1 MADESIKID
10 IDVNAAGA
18 DKAAQSIGALEK
30 QIGSLQS
37 AVATLKSPSGRGGTI
52 LDSLQL
58 DSSKVKN
65 LKDSATALKS
75 VADALGSL
83 NKAAGDASKADLS
96 AGVDKAVSAYRQFIR
111 ETRTMNSLSKDHIAK
126 LKDTASAMRE
136 VASASNAMAEAENK
150 AKKAQAQL
158 NQSQA
163 RKTEA
168 QAEKLRAQ
176 ASVKREDNAI
186 PLQQQKGR
194 DERNLVRAKGNEAA
208 RLAEIQSASR
218 LAEVEARMAAST
230 VAAEAKREAAVAS
243 ASARIGAAREAEAAR
258 TERARIREEELTKRT
273 AIRSDASN
281 ARANAR
287 MSEHAIENARYAA
300 RDMAVYYGAITAG
313 IGRVVSS
320 AAQAGI
326 AQERAFA
333 DVERT
338 AQGTTQSLNELRK
351 SYTELSTTTTT
362 SFADLSKIGTLGAQM
377 NIPANKLKDF
387 TKAVA
392 EFSTVTG
399 MEVESASTAFGRFG
413 EMMGKLQESAPGKGD
428 GYAVLA
434 NQIADLGAKSVA
446 TEPEIANM
454 AVSIAAQGKSAGFT
468 QNEILA
474 LSSTLS
480 SLAIPKEWA
489 RGSLQRIFNSINA
502 AAADGGEK
510 MHTYA
515 QAVGVT
521 DAEFQKLWRDDP
533 NKVFQGI
540 LQNLAG
546 IGDKV
551 EKAQAIKDLGFKNV
565 RDVEL
570 LSRMS
575 NSVGLYVEQLKEA
588 EAASKGTTF
597 IDESMG
603 IIMDTMAA
611 KVEAFQHALQNAGAA
626 MNSSFMVPFK
636 LLISAATGIVNA
648 FAKLPAPIQA
658 FVGALAA
665 VATVRVGLLATKA
678 AAVSMS
684 ATYLQMGNRMRQ
696 ATGDASLTWG
706 TVWKA
711 VKQAQSATVAYDST
725 LAANVGTAN
734 AAAAAN
740 QRLAAADNAV
750 AAAAGKATAAK
761 AAQNTAQI
769 ASAGA
774 SAAAAGAQ
782 VAAGAGQAVGAL
794 SKLSSVGSGLLSM
807 FGGPWGLAISG
818 ILTAV
823 SVGAT
828 YLGDAFQDASSKADE
843 FKNAVG
849 GSSAILNALAQ
860 DTKEVGNGTQ
870 SGFVELNATI
880 EQNGEVL
887 TANGQ
892 ALGYYV
898 DKSGQV
904 VQATH
909 EQAEAMGYST
919 LKIGEHTQALI
930 MDAVQGSDAFKGMS
944 KETKQALVDMGFSYQ
959 KYIKLAS
966 TSEAQGGGQKA
977 ADAYVNG
984 YIDQIK
990 ARKAD
995 AVNAVN
1001 STIVDTGTMN
1011 GTTGAN
1017 AANAQKRADAA
1028 QPYNQQIEALEG
1040 LKSKTEGV
1048 GGAMRDALNDAI
1060 LFGQG
1065 VEETGEQTEEAGL
1078 KIGDAKGE
1086 FHSMAEA
1093 IRSVLDE
1100 MFSSTDAAAALDSS
1114 LQQVYES
1121 MQEHGTSMDPNSP
1134 DGQANIAAISDYFEK
1149 MGNAAAAGI
1158 EEMGYTGEEAYQYA
1172 QNSIQDTI
1180 DFLAAQGFDMS
1191 QFEQQRD
1198 TMAAIIAQPYQ
1209 SGEVDHSATDASL
1222 GQMVDNAAQAV
1233 SQAQGFLGKV
1243 QAIWNS
1249 IQSYMGAIGGAKS
1262 KTGKGSYTP
1271 GQKSKIRMPTFANR
1285 NNAASAFSGNNFK
1298 AKPSRSGGGGGGGRS
1313 PRSGGG
1319 GGAGRAKKE
1328 TKTAAELFED
1338 FLSRLKSA
1346 LDKALSTWWRSTT
1359 AQDNYRKGLN
1369 SLKKDVEGTTK
1380 KVADLR
1386 KENEKLASDMRKNQQ
1401 ELHDAEF
1408 FHAVAVKYGDT
1419 ERAQS
1424 TQVDIDEAKQ
1434 KISEGQSKIAD
1445 NDKEI
1450 ATLQAGQFALKG
1462 YTEAAIA
1469 NREALRS
1476 LQSQM
1481 IGLIEAYAAAGHST
1495 QEIEAYTQSLKQQF
1509 IDQVTQLGFNQG
1521 EVTELA
1527 GAFDSLTSTIGQVP
1541 REVKEHVTDNGTVGS
1556 TQDAI
1561 DSLHSNGVTVPVQ
1574 PSQREINVRIRYQI
1588 DEASYAAALNAAR
1601 MNPLGSQNRTVRTR
1615 SGRNIGTIY
1624 TGGLL
1629 SSANYLPG
1637 FAGGGLLPGR
1647 PPANPKADNLMAT
1660 DGKGMF
1666 RVRSGEYVISQPA
1679 VDFYGKGFMNA
1690 LNTMQVPVS
1699 AGGVYAMGGGDGLVT
1714 INPAQFN
1721 QLVKAVST
1729 AVILDGRAISQSID
1743 NGNMRTGNRGV
1754 Y

>member
-10 IDVNAAGA
+10 IDVNASGA

-37 AVATLKSPSGRGGTI
+37 AVATLKSPSGRGGTV

-65 LKDSATALKS
+65 LKESATALRS
-75 VADALGSL
+75 VADALGAL
-83 NKAAGDASKADLS
+83 NKAAGDVSKADLS

-111 ETRTMNSLSKDHIAK
+111 ETRTMNALSKDHIAK

-150 AKKAQAQL
+150 AKKAQAAL

-176 ASVKREDNAI
+176 AAVKHEDNAL
-186 PLQQQKGR
+186 PLQKQKGR
-194 DERNLVRAKGNEAA
+194 DERSLVKAKGAEAT
-208 RLAEIQSASR
+208 RLAEIQA
-218 LAEVEARMAAST
+218 LTALEQAEIKAAATTAAAESKRAAAVEA
-230 VAAEAKREAAVAS
+230 AS
-243 ASARIGAAREAEAAR
+243 AKIVANRESEAAR
-258 TERARIREEELTKRT
+258 TEREKIKTQGAFDRQLVRTSASSARN
-273 AIRSDASN
+273 D
-281 ARANAR
+281 ARA
-287 MSEHAIENARYAA
+287 SERAIENARYAA

-313 IGRVVSS
+313 LGRVVSS
-320 AAQAGI
+320 ATQAGI

-333 DVERT
+333 DVQRT
-338 AQGTTQSLNELRK
+338 AQGTTADLDNLKRA
-351 SYTELSTTTTT
+351 YTELSTKTTT

-377 NIPANKLKDF
+377 NIPTKDLEDF

-392 EFSTVTG
+392 QFSTVTG
-399 MEVESASTAFGRFG
+399 MEVEAATTAFGRFG
-413 EMMGKLQESAPGKGD
+413 QMMGGLQESAKGAGD

-434 NQIADLGAKSVA
+434 NQVADLGAKSVA

-454 AVSIAAQGKSAGFT
+454 MVSIAAQGKSAGLT
-468 QNEILA
+468 QNQILA

-489 RGSLQRIFNSINA
+489 RGSLQRIFNSINSA
-502 AAADGGEK
+502 AAEGSDS

-515 QAVGVT
+515 RAIGAT
-521 DAEFQKLWRDDP
+521 DEEFQKLWRDDP

-540 LQNLAG
+540 LQHLAG
-546 IGDKV
+546 INDKV
-551 EKAQAIKDLGFKNV
+551 DKAQAIKDLGFKNV

-575 NSVGLYVEQLKEA
+575 NSLGLYVEQLKEA
-588 EAASKGTTF
+588 DKAAKGTTF
-597 IDESMG
+597 IDESMD
-603 IIMDTMAA
+603 IIMGTMAA

-626 MNSSFMVPFK
+626 INSSFMVPFK
-636 LLISAATGIVNA
+636 GLISLATGIINA
-648 FAKLPAPIQA
+648 FAQLPRPIQA

-665 VATVRVGLLATKA
+665 VGTVRVGLLAVKA

-684 ATYLQMGNRMRQ
+684 ATFLQMQTRMVQ
-696 ATGDASLTWG
+696 ATGQSKVSWNI
-706 TVWKA
+706 VWQA
-711 VKQAQSATVAYDST
+711 VKQAQTGVVAYDAS

-750 AAAAGKATAAK
+750 AAAAGKAAVAK
-761 AAQNTAQI
+761 GAQNAAQM

-794 SKLSSVGSGLLSM
+794 SKLSAVGSGLMSM
-807 FGGPWGLAISG
+807 FGGPWGIAISAG
-818 ILTAV
+818 LAAV
-823 SVGAT
+823 SVAAT
-828 YLGDAFQDASSKADE
+828 YLSDSFSEASAKADE

-849 GSSAILNALAQ
+849 GTSAIMNALVQ
-860 DTKEVGNGTQ
+860 DTKEVGDGTQ

-930 MDAVQGSDAFKGMS
+930 MDAIQGSEAFKGMS
-944 KETKQALVDMGFSYQ
+944 KETKQALVDMGFSYA
-959 KYIKLAS
+959 KYIKLAT
-966 TSEAQGGGQKA
+966 TSEAQGGGK
-977 ADAYVNG
+977 D
-984 YIDQIK
+984 
-990 ARKAD
+990 
-995 AVNAVN
+995 
-1001 STIVDTGTMN
+1001 
-1011 GTTGAN
+1011 
-1017 AANAQKRADAA
+1017 AANAYVDGYIQQLEARKGEITSKINHSSTSPSQA
-1028 QPYNQQIEALEG
+1028 QARNIVETKPINDQINALNE
-1040 LKSKTEGV
+1040 LKGQTDGV
-1048 GGAMRDALNDAI
+1048 GGAMRDALNNAI

-1065 VEETGEQTEEAGL
+1065 VEETGEQTEEAGF

-1086 FHSMAEA
+1086 FKDMAEV
-1093 IRSVLDE
+1093 IHSVLEE
-1100 MFSSTDAAAALDSS
+1100 MFSSTDAAAALDSAM
-1114 LQQVYES
+1114 QQVYES
-1121 MQEHGTSMDPNSP
+1121 MQQNGTSMDPNSP
-1134 DGQANIAAISDYFEK
+1134 AGQANIAAISEYFEK
-1149 MGNAAAAGI
+1149 MSNAAAAGI
-1158 EEMGYTGEEAYQYA
+1158 EEMGLTGEEAYQYA
-1172 QNSIQDTI
+1172 QQSIQDTI
-1180 DFLAAQGFDMS
+1180 DFLSAQGFDMS
-1191 QFEQQRD
+1191 AFEQQRD

-1209 SGEVDHSATDASL
+1209 SGEVDHSKTDASL
-1222 GQMVDNAAQAV
+1222 NQMVNNAVNAV
-1233 SQAQGFLGKV
+1233 GQAQGALGQV
-1243 QAIWNS
+1243 SAIF
-1249 IQSYMGAIGGAKS
+1249 GAIQRYQALIGGTRS
-1262 KTGKGSYTP
+1262 KTGKGSF
-1271 GQKSKIRMPTFANR
+1271 GVGRSSGIRMPTFGAR
-1285 NNAASAFSGNNFK
+1285 NGGRSAFSGNNFR
-1298 AKPSRSGGGGGGGRS
+1298 AKPQRSSGGGGGGHS
-1313 PRSGGG
+1313 PRSGGSG
-1319 GGAGRAKKE
+1319 GRGGASHARKE
-1328 TKTAAELFED
+1328 TKTAAEIFED

-1346 LDKALSTWWRSTT
+1346 LDKALTSWWRSTT

-1369 SLKKDVEGTTK
+1369 SLKKDVENTTK
-1380 KVADLR
+1380 KVKDLR
-1386 KENEKLASDMRKNQQ
+1386 KENDKLASDMRKAQQ
-1401 ELHDAEF
+1401 DLHDAEF
-1408 FHAVAVKYGDT
+1408 FRAVALKYGDE

-1424 TQVDIDEAKQ
+1424 LQVDIDDAKEKINEGQ
-1434 KISEGQSKIAD
+1434 NKISE
-1445 NDKEI
+1445 NNNEI
-1450 ATLQAGQFALKG
+1450 ATLQAGQYALKG

-1527 GAFDSLTSTIGQVP
+1527 GAFDSLTGTIGQVP

-1556 TQDAI
+1556 TQSAI
-1561 DSLHSNGVTVPVQ
+1561 DSLHADPVTVPVQ
-1574 PSQREINVRIRYQI
+1574 PSQSVITVRIKPTWIGATHPNTPGPWADGYI
-1588 DEASYAAALNAAR
+1588 PSWS
-1601 MNPLGSQNRTVRTR
+1601 G
-1615 SGRNIGTIY
+1615 SGRGSRFM
-1624 TGGLL
+1624 GGPI
-1629 SSANYLPG
+1629 PG
-1637 FAGGGLLPGR
+1637 YAGGGLLPGR
-1647 PPANPKADNLMAT
+1647 PPANPSTDNLLAT
-1660 DGKGMF
+1660 NGQGLFKL
-1666 RVRSGEYVISQPA
+1666 RSGEYVISQPA

-1690 LNTMQVPVS
+1690 LNTMQVPVAS
-1699 AGGVYAMGGGDGLVT
+1699 GGGYSGGIGDGLVT

-1729 AVILDGRAISQSID
+1729 AVMLDGRAISRNID
-1743 NGNMRTGNRGV
+1743 NGNTRSGNRGV

>member
-1 MADESIKID
+1 MADESIKIG

-111 ETRTMNSLSKDHIAK
+111 ETRTMNNLSKDHIAK
-126 LKDTASAMRE
+126 LRDTASAMRE

-176 ASVKREDNAI
+176 ASVKREDNAL
-186 PLQQQKGR
+186 PLQKQKGM
-194 DERNLVRAKGNEAA
+194 DERSLVRAKGAEAT
-208 RLAEIQSASR
+208 RLAEIQALTALEQAEIRAAATTASAES
-218 LAEVEARMAAST
+218 
-230 VAAEAKREAAVAS
+230 KREAAVAS

-273 AIRSDASN
+273 AIRSDASTARNN
-281 ARANAR
+281 ARV
-287 MSEHAIENARYAA
+287 SEKAIENVRYAA

-338 AQGTTQSLNELRK
+338 AQGTTQSLNELKK
-351 SYTELSTTTTT
+351 SYTDLSTTTTT

-377 NIPANKLKDF
+377 NIPTNKLNDF

-489 RGSLQRIFNSINA
+489 RGSLQRIFNSINS

-546 IGDKV
+546 ISDKV

-588 EAASKGTTF
+588 ERASKGTTF

-636 LLISAATGIVNA
+636 LIISVATGVVNA

-665 VATVRVGLLATKA
+665 VATVRVGLMAAKA

-684 ATYLQMGNRMRQ
+684 ATYLQMQNRMLQ
-696 ATGDASLTWG
+696 ATGAQKASWSV
-706 TVWKA
+706 VWQA
-711 VKQAQSATVAYDST
+711 IRQAQTATVQYDSS

-740 QRLAAADNAV
+740 QRLAAADNMV
-750 AAAAGKATAAK
+750 AAAAGKAAAAK
-761 AAQNTAQI
+761 AAQNTAQM

-782 VAAGAGQAVGAL
+782 VAASAGQAVGAL

-807 FGGPWGLAISG
+807 FGGPWGIGISLALS
-818 ILTAV
+818 AV

-828 YLGDAFQDASSKADE
+828 YLADSFQNASAKADE

-860 DTKEVGNGTQ
+860 DTKEVGDGTQ

-904 VQATH
+904 VQTTH

-930 MDAVQGSDAFKGMS
+930 MDAVQSSDAFKDMS

-966 TSEAQGGGQKA
+966 TSEAQGGGQAA

-1001 STIVDTGTMN
+1001 STIVDTGTLN
-1011 GTTGAN
+1011 GTGGGN
-1017 AANAQKRADAA
+1017 AAANQKRADAA

-1040 LKSKTEGV
+1040 LKSNTEGV

-1060 LFGQG
+1060 LFSQG
-1065 VEETGEQTEEAGL
+1065 VEETGDAAEDAGL

-1158 EEMGYTGEEAYQYA
+1158 EEMGLTGEEAYQYA
-1172 QNSIQDTI
+1172 QQSIQDTI
-1180 DFLAAQGFDMS
+1180 DYLSAQGFDMS

-1222 GQMVDNAAQAV
+1222 NDMVNNAAQAV

-1262 KTGKGSYTP
+1262 KTGKGSYTA
-1271 GQKSKIRMPTFANR
+1271 GQKSKIRMPTFAAR
-1285 NNAASAFSGNNFK
+1285 NNGASAFSGNNFR
-1298 AKPSRSGGGGGGGRS
+1298 AKPSRSGGGGGGRS

-1319 GGAGRAKKE
+1319 GGGGGSHARKE
-1328 TKTAAELFED
+1328 TKTAAEIFED

-1380 KVADLR
+1380 KITDLR
-1386 KENEKLASDMRKNQQ
+1386 KENERLASDMRKNQQ

-1434 KISEGQSKIAD
+1434 KINEGQTKIAD

-1481 IGLIEAYAAAGHST
+1481 IGLIETYAAAGHST

-1527 GAFDSLTSTIGQVP
+1527 GAFDSLTRTIGTVP
-1541 REVKEHVTDNGTVGS
+1541 RDVNENVTDNGTVGS
-1556 TQDAI
+1556 TQSAI
-1561 DSLHSNGVTVPVQ
+1561 DSLHADPVTVPVQ
-1574 PSQREINVRIRYQI
+1574 PSQSEISVRVRYEI
-1588 DEASYAAALNAAR
+1588 DEASYAAAKAR
-1601 MNPLGSQNRTVRTR
+1601 AFYNPGGGGTVRSKT
-1615 SGRNIGTIY
+1615 GRNLGTLY

-1629 SSANYLPG
+1629 SKANYLPG

-1660 DGKGMF
+1660 DGHGMF

-1699 AGGVYAMGGGDGLVT
+1699 AGGVYQMGGGDGLVT

-1729 AVILDGRAISQSID
+1729 AVMLDGRSISQSID

>member
-18 DKAAQSIGALEK
+18 DKAAQSISALEK
-30 QIGSLQS
+30 QIGSLQG
-37 AVATLKSPSGRGGTI
+37 AVAALKAPSARGGSV

-58 DSSKVKN
+58 DSTKVKN
-65 LKDSATALKS
+65 LKETSSALKS

-136 VASASNAMAEAENK
+136 VASASNAMAEAESK
-150 AKKAQAQL
+150 AKKAQAAL

-176 ASVKREDNAI
+176 ASVKHEDNAI
-186 PLQQQKGR
+186 PLQRQKGR
-194 DERNLVRAKGNEAA
+194 DERSLVKTKGDEAA
-208 RLAEIQSASR
+208 RLAEIQ
-218 LAEVEARMAAST
+218 AASQLQQAELKLAGTT
-230 VAAEAKREAAVAS
+230 VTAEAKREAAAVAAS
-243 ASARIGAAREAEAAR
+243 AKITAAREAEAAR
-258 TERARIREEELTKRT
+258 TQRAMIKEQGSGERQMMRI
-273 AIRSDASN
+273 SASQAN
-281 ARANAR
+281 AQLRAN
-287 MSEHAIENARYAA
+287 EQAIEQVRYAA
-300 RDMAVYYGAITAG
+300 RDTAVYYGAITAG
-313 IGRVVSS
+313 LGTLVSS

-333 DVERT
+333 DVKRT
-338 AQGTTQSLNELRK
+338 AQGTTQDLAELRK
-351 SYTELSTTTTT
+351 AYTDLSTQKVVTP
-362 SFADLSKIGTLGAQM
+362 FADLAKIGTLGAQM
-377 NIPANKLKDF
+377 NIPTKDLKDF
-387 TKAVA
+387 TTAVA
-392 EFSTVTG
+392 EFSTVTE
-399 MEVESASTAFGRFG
+399 MDVEAATTAFGRFG
-413 EMMGKLQESAPGKGD
+413 QMMGGLQESSKGAGD
-428 GYAVLA
+428 GYKILA
-434 NQIADLGAKSVA
+434 NQVADLGAKSVA

-454 AVSIAAQGKSAGFT
+454 MVSIAAQGKSAGFT
-468 QNEILA
+468 QNQILA

-502 AAADGGEK
+502 AAAEGGDA

-540 LQNLAG
+540 LQHLAG

-551 EKAQAIKDLGFKNV
+551 QKAQAIKDLGFKNV

-570 LSRMS
+570 LARMS
-575 NSVGLYVEQLKEA
+575 NSVGLYVSQLKEA
-588 EAASKGTTF
+588 EEASKNTSF
-597 IDESMG
+597 IDDSMS
-603 IIMDTMAA
+603 IITDTLSA
-611 KVEAFQHALQNAGAA
+611 KLQQFQNALQNAGAA
-626 MNSSFMVPFK
+626 MNSSFMVPMK
-636 LLISAATGIVNA
+636 AIVTVATMAVNA

-658 FVGALAA
+658 FVGALTMVS
-665 VATVRVGLLATKA
+665 VARVGMVATKA
-678 AAVSMS
+678 ALMSMS
-684 ATYLQMGNRMRQ
+684 ASYIQMQTRIMQ
-696 ATGDASLTWG
+696 ATGQQKLSWG
-706 TVWKA
+706 IVFQA
-711 VKQAQSATVAYDST
+711 VKQTQAGVASYDGALATNVA
-725 LAANVGTAN
+725 TAN

-740 QRLAAADNAV
+740 QRLAAADNMV
-750 AAAAGKATAAK
+750 AAAAGKAAVAK
-761 AAQNTAQI
+761 GAQNAAQM

-794 SKLSSVGSGLLSM
+794 SRLSSVGSGLMSM
-807 FGGPWGLAISG
+807 FGGPWGLAITG
-818 ILTAV
+818 AITAV
-823 SVGAT
+823 TVAAS
-828 YLGDAFQDASSKADE
+828 YLGDSFTSASEKAE
-843 FKNAVG
+843 NFSNAAG

-870 SGFVELNATI
+870 SSFVELNATI

-966 TSEAQGGGQKA
+966 TSEAQGGGKAA
-977 ADAYVNG
+977 ADAYVDG
-984 YIDQIK
+984 YIQQIR
-990 ARKAD
+990 ARS
-995 AVNAVN
+995 NE
-1001 STIVDTGTMN
+1001 
-1011 GTTGAN
+1011 
-1017 AANAQKRADAA
+1017 AA
-1028 QPYNQQIEALEG
+1028 QASLDAGEGGEGILVNTKKYDEQEAALQG
-1040 LKSKTEGV
+1040 LKSNTEGV
-1048 GGAMRDALNDAI
+1048 GGAMRDALNNAI

-1065 VEETGEQTEEAGL
+1065 VEETGEQTEDAGF
-1078 KIGDAKGE
+1078 KIGSAKGE
-1086 FHSMAEA
+1086 FKDMAEV

-1100 MFSSTDAAAALDSS
+1100 MFSSTDAAAALDSA
-1114 LQQVYES
+1114 LQEVYNS
-1121 MQEHGTSMDPNSP
+1121 MQEHGTSMDPNSA
-1134 DGQANIAAISDYFEK
+1134 DGQANIAAISEYFEK

-1158 EEMGYTGEEAYQYA
+1158 EEMGLTGEEAYQYA
-1172 QNSIQDTI
+1172 QQSIQDAI
-1180 DFLAAQGFDMS
+1180 DYLTAQGFDMS
-1191 QFEQQRD
+1191 AFEQQRD
-1198 TMAAIIAQPYQ
+1198 TMAAIIAQPYE
-1209 SGEVDHSATDASL
+1209 SGPVDHSKTDETL
-1222 GQMVDNAAQAV
+1222 GQMVGNAIDAV
-1233 SQAQGFLGKV
+1233 NQAQGALGKI
-1243 QAIWNS
+1243 QAIWNAIS
-1249 IQSYMGAIGGAKS
+1249 SYQGLIGGAKS
-1262 KTGKGSYTP
+1262 KTGKGSFNL

-1285 NNAASAFSGNNFK
+1285 NNGKSAFSANNFRE
-1298 AKPSRSGGGGGGGRS
+1298 KPQRSSRSGGGGGGGGHT

-1319 GGAGRAKKE
+1319 SGSRAKKE
-1328 TKTAAELFED
+1328 AKTAAEIFED

-1346 LDKALSTWWRSTT
+1346 LDKALTSWWRSTT
-1359 AQDNYRKGLN
+1359 AQDNYHKGLN
-1369 SLKKDVEGTTK
+1369 SLRKDVENTTK
-1380 KVADLR
+1380 KVSDLR

-1408 FHAVAVKYGDT
+1408 FHAVAVKYGDE
-1419 ERAQS
+1419 ERMRS

-1434 KISEGQSKIAD
+1434 KINEGQTKIAD

-1527 GAFDSLTSTIGQVP
+1527 GAFDSLTGTIGQVP

-1556 TQDAI
+1556 TQSAI
-1561 DSLHSNGVTVPVQ
+1561 DSLHADPVTVPVQ
-1574 PSQREINVRIRYQI
+1574 PSQSQINVKIHYTI
-1588 DEASYAAALNAAR
+1588 DEASYNAAR
-1601 MNPLGSQNRTVRTR
+1601 ARVYPRTGGGGTVRSST
-1615 SGRNIGTIY
+1615 GRNLGTFY

-1629 SSANYLPG
+1629 SKDHYIPG

-1660 DGKGMF
+1660 DGHGMF

-1699 AGGVYAMGGGDGLVT
+1699 AGGVYQMGSDAVLAT

-1721 QLVKAVST
+1721 ELVKAVST
-1729 AVILDGRAISQSID
+1729 SVLLDGQAIGRNID
-1743 NGNMRTGNRGV
+1743 NRNEGAGNRGV

>member
-37 AVATLKSPSGRGGTI
+37 AVATLKSPSGRGGTV

-111 ETRTMNSLSKDHIAK
+111 ETRTMNNLSKDHIAK
-126 LKDTASAMRE
+126 LRDTASAMRE

-150 AKKAQAQL
+150 AKKAQAAL

-176 ASVKREDNAI
+176 AAVKHEDNAL
-186 PLQQQKGR
+186 PLQKQKGR
-194 DERNLVRAKGNEAA
+194 DERNLVKTKGNEAV
-208 RLAEIQSASR
+208 RLAEIQSLTALEQAEIKAAATTAS
-218 LAEVEARMAAST
+218 AES
-230 VAAEAKREAAVAS
+230 KREAAVAS
-243 ASARIGAAREAEAAR
+243 ASARIGAAREAEMAR
-258 TERARIREEELTKRT
+258 TERVRIREEELTKRQ
-273 AIRSDASN
+273 AIRSDASTARDN
-281 ARANAR
+281 ARA
-287 MSEHAIENARYAA
+287 SEKAIENVRYAA

-313 IGRVVSS
+313 IGRVVS
-320 AAQAGI
+320 AAAEAGI

-338 AQGTTQSLNELRK
+338 AQGTTRSLSDLKNA
-351 SYTELSTTTTT
+351 YTELSTKTTT

-377 NIPANKLKDF
+377 NIPTDKLNDF

-399 MEVESASTAFGRFG
+399 MEVESATTAFGRFG
-413 EMMGKLQESAPGKGD
+413 QMMGKLQESAPGKGN

-489 RGSLQRIFNSINA
+489 RGSLQRIFNSINS

-546 IGDKV
+546 ISDKV

-588 EAASKGTTF
+588 ERASKGTTF
-597 IDESMG
+597 IDESMN
-603 IIMDTMAA
+603 IIMDTLSA
-611 KVEAFQHALQNAGAA
+611 KIEAFQHALQNAGAA

-636 LLISAATGIVNA
+636 LIISVATGVVNA

-665 VATVRVGLLATKA
+665 VATVRVGLMAAKA

-684 ATYLQMGNRMRQ
+684 ATYLQMQNRMLQ
-696 ATGDASLTWG
+696 ATGAQKATWSV
-706 TVWKA
+706 VWQA
-711 VKQAQSATVAYDST
+711 IRQAQTATVQYDSV
-725 LAANVGTAN
+725 LASNIGTAN

-740 QRLAAADNAV
+740 QRLAAADNMV
-750 AAAAGKATAAK
+750 AAAAGKAAAAK
-761 AAQNTAQI
+761 AAQNTAQA

-774 SAAAAGAQ
+774 SAAAGGAQ
-782 VAAGAGQAVGAL
+782 VAASAGQAVGAL
-794 SKLSSVGSGLLSM
+794 SKLSSVGSGLMSM
-807 FGGPWGLAISG
+807 FGGPWGLAISAA
-818 ILTAV
+818 LTAV

-828 YLGDAFQDASSKADE
+828 YLGDAFQDASAKADT

-930 MDAVQGSDAFKGMS
+930 MDAVQGSEAFKGMS
-944 KETKQALVDMGFSYQ
+944 KETKQALVDMGFSYA

-966 TSEAQGGGQKA
+966 TSEAQGGGKKA
-977 ADAYVNG
+977 ADAYVDG
-984 YIDQIK
+984 YIAQIQ
-990 ARKAD
+990 ARSNEAGQAALD
-995 AVNAVN
+995 VASHGGGDPSAA
-1001 STIVDTGTMN
+1001 IMVDT
-1011 GTTGAN
+1011 
-1017 AANAQKRADAA
+1017 KKYDE
-1028 QPYNQQIEALEG
+1028 QISALNG
-1040 LKSKTEGV
+1040 LKSQTDGV
-1048 GGAMRDALNDAI
+1048 GGAMKDALNDAV

-1078 KIGDAKGE
+1078 KVGDAKDE
-1086 FHSMAEA
+1086 FKDMSEA

-1158 EEMGYTGEEAYQYA
+1158 EEMGLTGDEAYQYA
-1172 QNSIQDTI
+1172 QQSIQDTI
-1180 DFLAAQGFDMS
+1180 DYLAAQGFDMS

-1198 TMAAIIAQPYQ
+1198 LMAAIISQPYQ

-1222 GQMVDNAAQAV
+1222 NQMVDNTAKAVSAAQAN
-1233 SQAQGFLGKV
+1233 LGKV
-1243 QAIWNS
+1243 QAFM
-1249 IQSYMGAIGGAKS
+1249 QAAMRAGAFSGVKS
-1262 KTGKGSYTP
+1262 KTGKGSFLG
-1271 GQKSKIRMPTFANR
+1271 GQANKFRMPTFANR
-1285 NNAASAFSGNNFK
+1285 NNGASAFSGNNFR
-1298 AKPSRSGGGGGGGRS
+1298 AKPSRSGGGGGGRS

-1319 GGAGRAKKE
+1319 GGGGGSHARKE
-1328 TKTAAELFED
+1328 TKTAAEIFED

-1346 LDKALSTWWRSTT
+1346 LDKALTTWWRSTT
-1359 AQDNYRKGLN
+1359 AQDNYHKGLN
-1369 SLKKDVEGTTK
+1369 SLKKDVEGATK
-1380 KVADLR
+1380 KITDLR

-1434 KISEGQSKIAD
+1434 KINEGQTKIAD

-1527 GAFDSLTSTIGQVP
+1527 GAFDSLTGTIGQVP
-1541 REVKEHVTDNGTVGS
+1541 REVKENVTDSGTVTS
-1556 TQDAI
+1556 TQGAI
-1561 DSLHSNGVTVPVQ
+1561 DSLHADPVTVPVQ
-1574 PSQREINVRIRYQI
+1574 PSQSSISVRVHYEI
-1588 DEASYAAALNAAR
+1588 DEASYAAAKAR
-1601 MNPLGSQNRTVRTR
+1601 AFYNPGGGGTVRSR
-1615 SGRNIGTIY
+1615 SGRNLGTLY

-1629 SSANYLPG
+1629 SSANSLPG

-1729 AVILDGRAISQSID
+1729 AVVLDGRAISQSID

>member
-18 DKAAQSIGALEK
+18 DKAAQSISALEK
-30 QIGSLQS
+30 QIGSLQG
-37 AVATLKSPSGRGGTI
+37 AVAALKAPSARGGSV

-58 DSSKVKN
+58 DSTKVKN
-65 LKDSATALKS
+65 LKETSSALKS

-136 VASASNAMAEAENK
+136 VASASNAMAEAESK
-150 AKKAQAQL
+150 AKKAQAAL

-176 ASVKREDNAI
+176 ASVKHEDNAI
-186 PLQQQKGR
+186 PLQRQKGR
-194 DERNLVRAKGNEAA
+194 DERSLVKTKGDEAA
-208 RLAEIQSASR
+208 RLAEIQATSQLQQAELK
-218 LAEVEARMAAST
+218 LAGTT
-230 VAAEAKREAAVAS
+230 VTAEAKREAAAVAAS
-243 ASARIGAAREAEAAR
+243 AKITAAREAEAAR
-258 TERARIREEELTKRT
+258 TQRAMIKEQGSGERQMMRI
-273 AIRSDASN
+273 SASQAN
-281 ARANAR
+281 AQLRAN
-287 MSEHAIENARYAA
+287 EQAIEQVRYAA
-300 RDMAVYYGAITAG
+300 RDTAVYYGAITAG
-313 IGRVVSS
+313 LGTLVSS

-333 DVERT
+333 DVKRT
-338 AQGTTQSLNELRK
+338 AQGTTADLTELRK
-351 SYTELSTTTTT
+351 AYTDLSTEKVVTP
-362 SFADLSKIGTLGAQM
+362 FADLAKIGTLGAQM
-377 NIPANKLKDF
+377 NIPTKDLKDF
-387 TKAVA
+387 TTAVA
-392 EFSTVTG
+392 EFSTVTE
-399 MEVESASTAFGRFG
+399 MDVEAATTAFGRFG
-413 EMMGKLQESAPGKGD
+413 QMMGGLQESSKGAGD
-428 GYAVLA
+428 GYKILA
-434 NQIADLGAKSVA
+434 NQVADLGAKSVA

-454 AVSIAAQGKSAGFT
+454 MVSIAAQGKSAGFT
-468 QNEILA
+468 QNQILA

-502 AAADGGEK
+502 AAAEGGDA

-540 LQNLAG
+540 LQHLAG
-546 IGDKV
+546 INDKV

-570 LSRMS
+570 LARMS
-575 NSVGLYVEQLKEA
+575 NSVGLYVSQLKEA
-588 EAASKGTTF
+588 EEASKNTSF
-597 IDESMG
+597 IDDSMS
-603 IIMDTMAA
+603 IITDTLSA
-611 KVEAFQHALQNAGAA
+611 KLQQFQNALQNAGAA
-626 MNSSFMVPFK
+626 MNSSFMVPMK
-636 LLISAATGIVNA
+636 AIVTVATMAVNA

-658 FVGALAA
+658 FVGALTMVS
-665 VATVRVGLLATKA
+665 VARVGMTAAKA
-678 AAVSMS
+678 ALMSMS
-684 ATYLQMGNRMRQ
+684 ASYIQMQTRIMQ
-696 ATGDASLTWG
+696 ATGQQKLSWG
-706 TVWKA
+706 IVFQA
-711 VKQAQSATVAYDST
+711 VKQAQAGVASYDGA
-725 LAANVGTAN
+725 LASNVATAN

-740 QRLAAADNAV
+740 QRLAAADNMV
-750 AAAAGKATAAK
+750 AAAAGKAAVAK
-761 AAQNTAQI
+761 GAQNAAQM

-794 SKLSSVGSGLLSM
+794 SRLSSVGSGLMAM
-807 FGGPWGLAISG
+807 FGGPWGLAITG
-818 ILTAV
+818 AITAV
-823 SVGAT
+823 TVAAS
-828 YLGDAFQDASSKADE
+828 YLGDSFTSASEKAE
-843 FKNAVG
+843 NFSNAAG

-870 SGFVELNATI
+870 SSFVELNATI

-930 MDAVQGSDAFKGMS
+930 MDAIQGSDAFKGMS
-944 KETKQALVDMGFSYQ
+944 KETKQALVDMGFSYA
-959 KYIKLAS
+959 KYIKLAT
-966 TSEAQGGGQKA
+966 TSESQGGGKAA
-977 ADAYVNG
+977 ADAYIDG
-984 YIDQIK
+984 YIAQIQARSNEAAQASLDAGEGGEGILINTREYDDQI
-990 ARKAD
+990 
-995 AVNAVN
+995 NALN
-1001 STIVDTGTMN
+1001 
-1011 GTTGAN
+1011 
-1017 AANAQKRADAA
+1017 
-1028 QPYNQQIEALEG
+1028 E
-1040 LKSKTEGV
+1040 LKGQTDGV
-1048 GGAMRDALNDAI
+1048 GGAMHDALNNAI

-1065 VEETGEQTEEAGL
+1065 VEETGEQTEEAGF

-1086 FHSMAEA
+1086 FKDMAEV

-1100 MFSSTDAAAALDSS
+1100 MFSSTDAAAALDSA
-1114 LQQVYES
+1114 LQEVYNS

-1134 DGQANIAAISDYFEK
+1134 DGQANIAAISNYFEK

-1158 EEMGYTGEEAYQYA
+1158 EEMGLTGEEAYQYA
-1172 QNSIQDTI
+1172 QQSIQDAI
-1180 DFLAAQGFDMS
+1180 DYLTAQGFDMS
-1191 QFEQQRD
+1191 AFEQQRD
-1198 TMAAIIAQPYQ
+1198 TMAAIIAQPYE
-1209 SGEVDHSATDASL
+1209 SGPVDHSKTDETL
-1222 GQMVDNAAQAV
+1222 GQMVGNAIDAV
-1233 SQAQGFLGKV
+1233 NQAQGALGKI
-1243 QAIWNS
+1243 QAIWNAIS
-1249 IQSYMGAIGGAKS
+1249 SYQGLIGGAKS
-1262 KTGKGSYTP
+1262 KTGKGSFNL

-1285 NNAASAFSGNNFK
+1285 NNGKSAFSANNFRE
-1298 AKPSRSGGGGGGGRS
+1298 KPQSSSRSGGGGGGGGHS

-1319 GGAGRAKKE
+1319 SGSHAKKAA
-1328 TKTAAELFED
+1328 KTAAEIFED

-1346 LDKALSTWWRSTT
+1346 LDKALTSWWRSTT
-1359 AQDNYRKGLN
+1359 AQDNYHKSLN
-1369 SLKKDVEGTTK
+1369 SLKKNVEGTTK
-1380 KVADLR
+1380 KVSDLR
-1386 KENEKLASDMRKNQQ
+1386 KENEKLASDMRKNEQ

-1408 FHAVAVKYGDT
+1408 FHAVAVKYGDD
-1419 ERAQS
+1419 ERTRS
-1424 TQVDIDEAKQ
+1424 TQTDIDEAKQ
-1434 KISEGQSKIAD
+1434 KINEGQTKIAD

-1462 YTEAAIA
+1462 YTDEAIA

-1481 IGLIEAYAAAGHST
+1481 IDLIEAYAAAGHST
-1495 QEIEAYTQSLKQQF
+1495 KEIEAYTQSLKQQF

-1541 REVKEHVTDNGTVGS
+1541 REVKENVTDNGTVGS
-1556 TQDAI
+1556 TQSAI
-1561 DSLHSNGVTVPVQ
+1561 DGIHGHDVTIPVR
-1574 PSQREINVRIRYQI
+1574 PDRTTIPVTLDVKGFGRLIGHKNNFS
-1588 DEASYAAALNAAR
+1588 
-1601 MNPLGSQNRTVRTR
+1601 GS
-1615 SGRNIGTIY
+1615 SSSFAK
-1624 TGGLL
+1624 GGLL
-1629 SSANYLPG
+1629 LSSKAIPG

-1660 DGKGMF
+1660 DGHGMF

-1699 AGGVYAMGGGDGLVT
+1699 AGGVYQMGSDAVLAT

-1721 QLVKAVST
+1721 ELVKAVST
-1729 AVILDGRAISQSID
+1729 SVLLDGQAIGRNID
-1743 NGNMRTGNRGV
+1743 NRNEGAGSRGV

>member
-18 DKAAQSIGALEK
+18 DKAAQSISALEK
-30 QIGSLQS
+30 QIGSLQG
-37 AVATLKSPSGRGGTI
+37 AVAALKAPSARGGSV

-58 DSSKVKN
+58 DSTKVKN
-65 LKDSATALKS
+65 LKETSSALKS

-136 VASASNAMAEAENK
+136 VASASNAMAEAESK
-150 AKKAQAQL
+150 AKKAQAAL

-176 ASVKREDNAI
+176 ASVKHEDNAI
-186 PLQQQKGR
+186 PLQRQKGR
-194 DERNLVRAKGNEAA
+194 DERSLVKTKGDEAA
-208 RLAEIQSASR
+208 RLAEIQATSQLQQAELK
-218 LAEVEARMAAST
+218 LAGTT
-230 VAAEAKREAAVAS
+230 VTAEAKREAAAVAAS
-243 ASARIGAAREAEAAR
+243 AKITAAREAEAAR
-258 TERARIREEELTKRT
+258 TQRAMIKEQGSGERQMMRI
-273 AIRSDASN
+273 SASQAN
-281 ARANAR
+281 AQLRANDQ
-287 MSEHAIENARYAA
+287 AIEQVRYAA
-300 RDMAVYYGAITAG
+300 RDTAVYYGAITAG
-313 IGRVVSS
+313 LGTLVSS

-333 DVERT
+333 DVKRT
-338 AQGTTQSLNELRK
+338 AQGTTADLTELRK
-351 SYTELSTTTTT
+351 AYTDLSTEKVVTP
-362 SFADLSKIGTLGAQM
+362 FADLAKIGTLGAQM
-377 NIPANKLKDF
+377 NIPTKDLKDF
-387 TKAVA
+387 TTAVA
-392 EFSTVTG
+392 EFSTVTE
-399 MEVESASTAFGRFG
+399 MDVEAATTAFGRFG
-413 EMMGKLQESAPGKGD
+413 QMMGGLQESSKGAGD
-428 GYAVLA
+428 GYKILA
-434 NQIADLGAKSVA
+434 NQVADLGAKSVA

-454 AVSIAAQGKSAGFT
+454 MVSIAAQGKSAGFT
-468 QNEILA
+468 QNQILA

-502 AAADGGEK
+502 AAAEGGDK

-540 LQNLAG
+540 LQHLAG
-546 IGDKV
+546 INDKV

-588 EAASKGTTF
+588 EEASKNTSF
-597 IDESMG
+597 IDDSMS
-603 IIMDTMAA
+603 IITDTLSA
-611 KVEAFQHALQNAGAA
+611 KLQQFQNALQNAGAA
-626 MNSSFMVPFK
+626 MNSSFMVPMK
-636 LLISAATGIVNA
+636 AIVTVATMAVNA

-658 FVGALAA
+658 FVGALTMVS
-665 VATVRVGLLATKA
+665 VARVGMTAAKA
-678 AAVSMS
+678 ALMSMS
-684 ATYLQMGNRMRQ
+684 ASYIQMQTRIMQ
-696 ATGDASLTWG
+696 ATGQQKLSWG
-706 TVWKA
+706 IVFQA
-711 VKQAQSATVAYDST
+711 VKQAQAGVASYDGA
-725 LAANVGTAN
+725 LASNVATAN
-734 AAAAAN
+734 AAAVAN
-740 QRLAAADNAV
+740 QRLAAADNMV
-750 AAAAGKATAAK
+750 AAAAGKAAVAK
-761 AAQNTAQI
+761 GAQNAAQM

-794 SKLSSVGSGLLSM
+794 SRLSSVGSGLMAM
-807 FGGPWGLAISG
+807 FGGPWGLAITG
-818 ILTAV
+818 AITAV
-823 SVGAT
+823 TVAAS
-828 YLGDAFQDASSKADE
+828 YLGDSFTSASEKAE
-843 FKNAVG
+843 NFSNAAG

-870 SGFVELNATI
+870 SSFVELNATI

-930 MDAVQGSDAFKGMS
+930 MDAIQSSDAFKGMS
-944 KETKQALVDMGFSYQ
+944 KETKQALVDMGFSYA
-959 KYIKLAS
+959 KYIKLAT
-966 TSEAQGGGQKA
+966 TSESQGGGKAA
-977 ADAYVNG
+977 ADAYIDG
-984 YIDQIK
+984 YIAQIQARSNEAAQASLDAGEGGEGILVNTRKYDDQI
-990 ARKAD
+990 
-995 AVNAVN
+995 NALN
-1001 STIVDTGTMN
+1001 
-1011 GTTGAN
+1011 
-1017 AANAQKRADAA
+1017 
-1028 QPYNQQIEALEG
+1028 E
-1040 LKSKTEGV
+1040 LKGQTDGV
-1048 GGAMRDALNDAI
+1048 GGAMHDALNNAI

-1065 VEETGEQTEEAGL
+1065 VEETGEQTEEAGF

-1086 FHSMAEA
+1086 FKDMAEV

-1100 MFSSTDAAAALDSS
+1100 MFSSTDAAAALDSA
-1114 LQQVYES
+1114 LQEVYNS
-1121 MQEHGTSMDPNSP
+1121 MQEHGTSMDPNSA
-1134 DGQANIAAISDYFEK
+1134 DGQANIAAISNYFEK

-1158 EEMGYTGEEAYQYA
+1158 EEMGLTGEEAYQYA
-1172 QNSIQDTI
+1172 QQSIQDAI
-1180 DFLAAQGFDMS
+1180 DYLTAQGFDMS
-1191 QFEQQRD
+1191 AFEQQRD
-1198 TMAAIIAQPYQ
+1198 TMAAIIAQPYE
-1209 SGEVDHSATDASL
+1209 SGPVDHSKTDETL
-1222 GQMVDNAAQAV
+1222 GQMVGNTIDAV
-1233 SQAQGFLGKV
+1233 NQAQGFLGKV
-1243 QAIWNS
+1243 QAIWNAIS
-1249 IQSYMGAIGGAKS
+1249 SYQGLIGGAKS
-1262 KTGKGSYTP
+1262 KTGKGSFNL

-1285 NNAASAFSGNNFK
+1285 NNGKSAFSANNFRE
-1298 AKPSRSGGGGGGGRS
+1298 KPQRSSRSGGGGGGGGHS

-1319 GGAGRAKKE
+1319 SGSHAKKAA
-1328 TKTAAELFED
+1328 KTAAEIFED

-1346 LDKALSTWWRSTT
+1346 LDKALTSWWRSTT
-1359 AQDNYRKGLN
+1359 AQDNYHKSLN
-1369 SLKKDVEGTTK
+1369 SLKKNVEGTTK
-1380 KVADLR
+1380 KVSDLR
-1386 KENEKLASDMRKNQQ
+1386 KENEKLASDMRKNEQ

-1408 FHAVAVKYGDT
+1408 FHAVAVKYGDD
-1419 ERAQS
+1419 ERTRS
-1424 TQVDIDEAKQ
+1424 TQTDIDEAKQ
-1434 KISEGQSKIAD
+1434 KINEGQTKIAD

-1462 YTEAAIA
+1462 YTDEAIA

-1495 QEIEAYTQSLKQQF
+1495 KEIEAYTQSLKQQF

-1541 REVKEHVTDNGTVGS
+1541 REVKENVTDNGTVGS
-1556 TQDAI
+1556 TQSAI
-1561 DSLHSNGVTVPVQ
+1561 DGIHGHDVTIPVR
-1574 PSQREINVRIRYQI
+1574 PDRTTIPVTLDVKGFGRLIGHKNNFS
-1588 DEASYAAALNAAR
+1588 
-1601 MNPLGSQNRTVRTR
+1601 GS
-1615 SGRNIGTIY
+1615 SSSFAK
-1624 TGGLL
+1624 GGLL
-1629 SSANYLPG
+1629 LSSKAIPG

-1660 DGKGMF
+1660 DGHGMF

-1699 AGGVYAMGGGDGLVT
+1699 AGGVYQMGSDAVLAT

-1721 QLVKAVST
+1721 ELVKAVST
-1729 AVILDGRAISQSID
+1729 SVLLDGQAIGRNID
-1743 NGNMRTGNRGV
+1743 NRNEGAGSRGV

>member
-1 MADESIKID
+1 MADESIRID

-37 AVATLKSPSGRGGTI
+37 AVATLKSPSGHGGTI

-111 ETRTMNSLSKDHIAK
+111 ETRTMNNLSKDHIAK
-126 LKDTASAMRE
+126 LRDTASAMRE

-176 ASVKREDNAI
+176 ASVKREDNAL
-186 PLQQQKGR
+186 PLQRQKGK
-194 DERNLVRAKGNEAA
+194 DERSLVKAKGAEAT
-208 RLAEIQSASR
+208 RLAEIQALTALEQAEIRAAATTASAES
-218 LAEVEARMAAST
+218 
-230 VAAEAKREAAVAS
+230 KREAAVAS
-243 ASARIGAAREAEAAR
+243 ASARIGAAREAELAR
-258 TERARIREEELTKRT
+258 TERARIREEELTKRQ
-273 AIRSDASN
+273 AIRSDASTARDN
-281 ARANAR
+281 ARA
-287 MSEHAIENARYAA
+287 SEKAIENVRYAA

-313 IGRVVSS
+313 IGHVVSA

-338 AQGTTQSLNELRK
+338 AQGTAQSLGELKK
-351 SYTELSTTTTT
+351 SYTDLSTTTTT

-377 NIPANKLKDF
+377 NIPTNQLKDF

-399 MEVESASTAFGRFG
+399 MEVESATTAFGRFG
-413 EMMGKLQESAPGKGD
+413 QMMGGLQESAKGKGD

-502 AAADGGEK
+502 AAADGGDK

-533 NKVFQGI
+533 NRVFQGI

-588 EAASKGTTF
+588 EKASKGTTF
-597 IDESMG
+597 IDESMN
-603 IIMDTMAA
+603 IIMDTLSA
-611 KVEAFQHALQNAGAA
+611 KIEAFQHALQNAGAA

-636 LLISAATGIVNA
+636 LIVSIATGVVNA

-665 VATVRVGLLATKA
+665 VATVRVGLMAAKA

-684 ATYLQMGNRMRQ
+684 ATYLQMQNRMLQ
-696 ATGDASLTWG
+696 ATGAQRATWSV
-706 TVWKA
+706 VWQSIR
-711 VKQAQSATVAYDST
+711 QAQAATVAYDGALT
-725 LAANVGTAN
+725 TNIGNAN

-740 QRLAAADNAV
+740 QRLAAADNMV
-750 AAAAGKATAAK
+750 AAAATKAAAAK
-761 AAQNTAQI
+761 AAQNTAQA

-794 SKLSSVGSGLLSM
+794 SKLSSVGSGLMSM
-807 FGGPWGLAISG
+807 FGGPWGLAISAA
-818 ILTAV
+818 LTAV

-828 YLGDAFQDASSKADE
+828 YLGDAFQDSSAKADT

-930 MDAVQGSDAFKGMS
+930 MDAVQGSEAFKGMS
-944 KETKQALVDMGFSYQ
+944 KETKQALVDMGFSYA

-966 TSEAQGGGQKA
+966 TSEAQGGGKKA
-977 ADAYVNG
+977 ADAYVDG
-984 YIDQIK
+984 YIAQIQ
-990 ARKAD
+990 ARSNEAGQAALD
-995 AVNAVN
+995 VASHGGGDPSAA
-1001 STIVDTGTMN
+1001 IMVDTKKYDEQI
-1011 GTTGAN
+1011 N
-1017 AANAQKRADAA
+1017 ALN
-1028 QPYNQQIEALEG
+1028 G
-1040 LKSKTEGV
+1040 LKSQTDGV
-1048 GGAMRDALNDAI
+1048 GGAMKDALNDAI

-1078 KIGDAKGE
+1078 KVGDAKGE
-1086 FHSMAEA
+1086 FKDMAEA

-1158 EEMGYTGEEAYQYA
+1158 EEMGLTGDEAYQYA
-1172 QNSIQDTI
+1172 QQSIQDTI
-1180 DFLAAQGFDMS
+1180 DYLAAQGFDMS

-1198 TMAAIIAQPYQ
+1198 LMAAIISQPYQ

-1222 GQMVDNAAQAV
+1222 SQMVDNTAKAVSAAQAN
-1233 SQAQGFLGKV
+1233 LGKV
-1243 QAIWNS
+1243 QAFM
-1249 IQSYMGAIGGAKS
+1249 QAAMRAGAFSGVKS
-1262 KTGKGSYTP
+1262 KTGKGSFLG
-1271 GQKSKIRMPTFANR
+1271 GQANKFRMPTFANR
-1285 NNAASAFSGNNFK
+1285 NNGASAFNGNNFR
-1298 AKPSRSGGGGGGGRS
+1298 AKPSRSGGGGGRS

-1319 GGAGRAKKE
+1319 GGGSHARKE
-1328 TKTAAELFED
+1328 TKTAAEIFED

-1346 LDKALSTWWRSTT
+1346 LDKALTTWWRSTT

-1369 SLKKDVEGTTK
+1369 SLKKDVENTTK
-1380 KVADLR
+1380 KVSDLR
-1386 KENEKLASDMRKNQQ
+1386 KENEKLASDMRKNEQ

-1408 FHAVAVKYGDT
+1408 FHAVAVKYGDE
-1419 ERAQS
+1419 ERARS
-1424 TQVDIDEAKQ
+1424 TQTDIDDAKQ
-1434 KISEGQSKIAD
+1434 KINEGQSKIAD

-1495 QEIEAYTQSLKQQF
+1495 QEIEAYTQSLKRQF
-1509 IDQVTQLGFNQG
+1509 IEQVTQLGFNQG

-1541 REVKEHVTDNGTVGS
+1541 REVKEHVTDQGTVGS
-1556 TQDAI
+1556 TQSAI
-1561 DSLHSNGVTVPVQ
+1561 DSLHADPVTVPVQ
-1574 PSQREINVRIRYQI
+1574 PSSREISVRVRYEI
-1588 DEASYAAALNAAR
+1588 DEASYAAARAR
-1601 MNPLGSQNRTVRTR
+1601 AFYNPGGGGTVRSKT
-1615 SGRNIGTIY
+1615 GRNLGTIY

-1629 SSANYLPG
+1629 SKANYLPG

-1699 AGGVYAMGGGDGLVT
+1699 AGGVYQMGSDAVLAT

-1721 QLVKAVST
+1721 ELVKAVST
-1729 AVILDGRAISQSID
+1729 SVLLDGQAIGRNID
-1743 NGNMRTGNRGV
+1743 NRNEGAGSRGV

>member
-18 DKAAQSIGALEK
+18 DKAAQSISALEK
-30 QIGSLQS
+30 QIGSLQG
-37 AVATLKSPSGRGGTI
+37 AVAALKAPSARGGSV

-58 DSSKVKN
+58 DSTKVKN
-65 LKDSATALKS
+65 LKETSSALKS

-111 ETRTMNSLSKDHIAK
+111 ETRTMNSLSKDHITK

-136 VASASNAMAEAENK
+136 VASASNAMAEAESK
-150 AKKAQAQL
+150 AKKAQAAL

-176 ASVKREDNAI
+176 ASVKHEDNAI
-186 PLQQQKGR
+186 PLQRQKGR
-194 DERNLVRAKGNEAA
+194 DERSLVKTKGDEAA
-208 RLAEIQSASR
+208 RLAEIQATSQLQQAELK
-218 LAEVEARMAAST
+218 LAGTT
-230 VAAEAKREAAVAS
+230 VTAEAKREAAAVAAS
-243 ASARIGAAREAEAAR
+243 AKITAAREAEAAR
-258 TERARIREEELTKRT
+258 TQRAMIKEQGSGERQMMRI
-273 AIRSDASN
+273 SASQAN
-281 ARANAR
+281 AQLRAN
-287 MSEHAIENARYAA
+287 EQAIEQVRYAA
-300 RDMAVYYGAITAG
+300 RDTAVYYGAITAG
-313 IGRVVSS
+313 LGTLVSS

-333 DVERT
+333 DVKRT
-338 AQGTTQSLNELRK
+338 AQGTTADLTELRK
-351 SYTELSTTTTT
+351 AYTDLSTEKVVTP
-362 SFADLSKIGTLGAQM
+362 FADLAKIGTLGAQM
-377 NIPANKLKDF
+377 NIPTKDLKDF
-387 TKAVA
+387 TTAVA
-392 EFSTVTG
+392 EFSTVTE
-399 MEVESASTAFGRFG
+399 MDVEAATTAFGRFG
-413 EMMGKLQESAPGKGD
+413 QMMGGLQESSKGAGD
-428 GYAVLA
+428 GYKILA
-434 NQIADLGAKSVA
+434 NQVADLGAKSVA

-454 AVSIAAQGKSAGFT
+454 MVSIAAQGKSAGFT
-468 QNEILA
+468 QNQILA

-502 AAADGGEK
+502 AAAEGGDA

-540 LQNLAG
+540 LQHLAG
-546 IGDKV
+546 INDKV

-570 LSRMS
+570 LARMS
-575 NSVGLYVEQLKEA
+575 NSVGLYVSQLKEA
-588 EAASKGTTF
+588 EEASKNTSF
-597 IDESMG
+597 IDDSMS
-603 IIMDTMAA
+603 IITDTLSA
-611 KVEAFQHALQNAGAA
+611 KLQQFQNALQNAGAA
-626 MNSSFMVPFK
+626 MNSSFMVPMK
-636 LLISAATGIVNA
+636 AIVTVATMAVNA

-658 FVGALAA
+658 FVGALTMVSIA
-665 VATVRVGLLATKA
+665 RVGMVATKA
-678 AAVSMS
+678 ALMSMS
-684 ATYLQMGNRMRQ
+684 ASYIQMQTRIMQ
-696 ATGDASLTWG
+696 ATGQQKLSWG
-706 TVWKA
+706 IVFQA
-711 VKQAQSATVAYDST
+711 VKQAQAGVASYDGT
-725 LAANVGTAN
+725 LASNVATAN

-740 QRLAAADNAV
+740 QRLAAADNMV
-750 AAAAGKATAAK
+750 AAAAGKAAVAK
-761 AAQNTAQI
+761 GAQNAAQM

-794 SKLSSVGSGLLSM
+794 SRLSSVGSGLMAM
-807 FGGPWGLAISG
+807 FGGPWGLAITG
-818 ILTAV
+818 AITAV
-823 SVGAT
+823 TVAAS
-828 YLGDAFQDASSKADE
+828 YLGDSFTSASEKAE
-843 FKNAVG
+843 NFSNAAG

-870 SGFVELNATI
+870 SSFVELNATI

-930 MDAVQGSDAFKGMS
+930 MDAIQGSDAFKGMS
-944 KETKQALVDMGFSYQ
+944 KETKQALVDMGFSYA
-959 KYIKLAS
+959 KYIKLAT
-966 TSEAQGGGQKA
+966 TSESQGGGQKA
-977 ADAYVNG
+977 ADAYVDG
-984 YIDQIK
+984 YIQQLEARKGEITSKINHSSTSPSQAQARNIVETKPINDQI
-990 ARKAD
+990 
-995 AVNAVN
+995 NALN
-1001 STIVDTGTMN
+1001 
-1011 GTTGAN
+1011 
-1017 AANAQKRADAA
+1017 
-1028 QPYNQQIEALEG
+1028 E
-1040 LKSKTEGV
+1040 LKGQTDGV
-1048 GGAMRDALNDAI
+1048 GGAMRDALNNAI

-1065 VEETGEQTEEAGL
+1065 VEETGEQTEDAGF
-1078 KIGDAKGE
+1078 KIGSAKGE
-1086 FHSMAEA
+1086 FKDMAEV

-1100 MFSSTDAAAALDSS
+1100 MFSSTDAAAALDSA
-1114 LQQVYES
+1114 LQDVYNS
-1121 MQEHGTSMDPNSP
+1121 MQEHGTSMDPNSA
-1134 DGQANIAAISDYFEK
+1134 DGQANIAAISNYFEK

-1158 EEMGYTGEEAYQYA
+1158 EEMGLTGEEAYQYA
-1172 QNSIQDTI
+1172 QQSIQDAI
-1180 DFLAAQGFDMS
+1180 DYLTAQGFDMS
-1191 QFEQQRD
+1191 AFEQQRD
-1198 TMAAIIAQPYQ
+1198 TMAAIIAQPYE
-1209 SGEVDHSATDASL
+1209 SGPVDHSKTDETL
-1222 GQMVDNAAQAV
+1222 GQMVGNAIDAV
-1233 SQAQGFLGKV
+1233 NQAQGALGKI
-1243 QAIWNS
+1243 QAIWNAIS
-1249 IQSYMGAIGGAKS
+1249 SYQGLIGGAKS
-1262 KTGKGSYTP
+1262 KTGKGSFNL

-1285 NNAASAFSGNNFK
+1285 NNGKSAFSANNFRE
-1298 AKPSRSGGGGGGGRS
+1298 KPQRSSRSGGGGGGGGHT

-1319 GGAGRAKKE
+1319 SGSRAKKE
-1328 TKTAAELFED
+1328 AKTAAEIFED

-1346 LDKALSTWWRSTT
+1346 LDKALTSWWRSTT
-1359 AQDNYRKGLN
+1359 AQDNYHKGLN
-1369 SLKKDVEGTTK
+1369 SLRKDVENTTK
-1380 KVADLR
+1380 KVSDLR

-1408 FHAVAVKYGDT
+1408 FHAVAVKYGDE
-1419 ERAQS
+1419 ERMRS
-1424 TQVDIDEAKQ
+1424 TQTDIDEAKQ
-1434 KISEGQSKIAD
+1434 KINEGQTKIAD

-1527 GAFDSLTSTIGQVP
+1527 GAFDNLTGTIGQVP
-1541 REVKEHVTDNGTVGS
+1541 REVKEHVTDNGTVGT
-1556 TQDAI
+1556 TQSAI
-1561 DSLHSNGVTVPVQ
+1561 DSLHADPVTVPVQ
-1574 PSQREINVRIRYQI
+1574 PSQSQINVKIHYTI
-1588 DEASYAAALNAAR
+1588 DEASYNAAR
-1601 MNPLGSQNRTVRTR
+1601 AKVYPRTGGGGTVRD
-1615 SGRNIGTIY
+1615 SHGRNLGTLY

-1660 DGKGMF
+1660 DGHGMF

-1699 AGGVYAMGGGDGLVT
+1699 AGGVYQMGSDAVLAT

-1721 QLVKAVST
+1721 ELVKAVST
-1729 AVILDGRAISQSID
+1729 SVLLDGQAIGRNID
-1743 NGNMRTGNRGV
+1743 NRNEGAGSRGV

>member
-37 AVATLKSPSGRGGTI
+37 AVATLKSPSGRGGTV

-111 ETRTMNSLSKDHIAK
+111 ETRTMNNLSKDHIAK
-126 LKDTASAMRE
+126 LRDTASAMRE

-176 ASVKREDNAI
+176 ASVKREDNAL
-186 PLQQQKGR
+186 PLQKQKGK
-194 DERNLVRAKGNEAA
+194 DERSLVRAKGAEAT
-208 RLAEIQSASR
+208 RLAEIQALTALEQAEIRAAATTASAES
-218 LAEVEARMAAST
+218 
-230 VAAEAKREAAVAS
+230 KREAAVAS
-243 ASARIGAAREAEAAR
+243 ASARIGAAREAELAR

-273 AIRSDASN
+273 AIRSDASTARNN
-281 ARANAR
+281 ARV
-287 MSEHAIENARYAA
+287 SEKAIENVRYAA

-338 AQGTTQSLNELRK
+338 AQGTTQSLNELKK
-351 SYTELSTTTTT
+351 SYTDLSTTTTT

-377 NIPANKLKDF
+377 NIPTNQLKDF

-399 MEVESASTAFGRFG
+399 MEVESATTAFGRFG
-413 EMMGKLQESAPGKGD
+413 QMMGGLQESAKGKGD

-546 IGDKV
+546 ISDKV

-588 EAASKGTTF
+588 ERASKGTTF

-665 VATVRVGLLATKA
+665 VATVRVGLMAAKA

-684 ATYLQMGNRMRQ
+684 ATYLQMQNRMLQ
-696 ATGDASLTWG
+696 ATGAQKASWSV
-706 TVWKA
+706 VWQA
-711 VKQAQSATVAYDST
+711 IRQAQTATVQYDSA
-725 LAANVGTAN
+725 LASNIGTAD

-740 QRLAAADNAV
+740 QRLAAADNMV
-750 AAAAGKATAAK
+750 AAAAGKAAAAK
-761 AAQNTAQI
+761 AAQNTAQA
-769 ASAGA
+769 ASAGT

-794 SKLSSVGSGLLSM
+794 SKLSSVGSGLMAM
-807 FGGPWGLAISG
+807 FGGPWGIAISAG
-818 ILTAV
+818 LTLV

-828 YLGDAFQDASSKADE
+828 YLGDAFQGASAKADE

-849 GSSAILNALAQ
+849 GSSAVLNALAQ

-930 MDAVQGSDAFKGMS
+930 MDAVQGSEAFKGMS
-944 KETKQALVDMGFSYQ
+944 KETKQALVDMGFSYA

-966 TSEAQGGGQKA
+966 TSEAQGGGKKA
-977 ADAYVNG
+977 ADAYVDG
-984 YIDQIK
+984 YIAQIQ
-990 ARKAD
+990 ARSNEAGQAALD
-995 AVNAVN
+995 VASYGGGDPSAA
-1001 STIVDTGTMN
+1001 IMVDT
-1011 GTTGAN
+1011 
-1017 AANAQKRADAA
+1017 KKYDE
-1028 QPYNQQIEALEG
+1028 QISALNG
-1040 LKSKTEGV
+1040 LKSQTDGV
-1048 GGAMRDALNDAI
+1048 GGAMKDALNDAI

-1078 KIGDAKGE
+1078 KVGDAKGE
-1086 FHSMAEA
+1086 FKDMAEA

-1158 EEMGYTGEEAYQYA
+1158 EEMGLTGDEAYQYA
-1172 QNSIQDTI
+1172 QQSIQDTI
-1180 DFLAAQGFDMS
+1180 DYLAAQGFDMS

-1198 TMAAIIAQPYQ
+1198 LMAAIISQPYQ
-1209 SGEVDHSATDASL
+1209 SGEVDHSATDATL
-1222 GQMVDNAAQAV
+1222 NQMVDNTAKAASAAQAN
-1233 SQAQGFLGKV
+1233 LGKV
-1243 QAIWNS
+1243 QAFM
-1249 IQSYMGAIGGAKS
+1249 QAAMRAGAFSGVKS
-1262 KTGKGSYTP
+1262 KTGKGSFLG
-1271 GQKSKIRMPTFANR
+1271 GQANKFRMPTFAAR
-1285 NNAASAFSGNNFK
+1285 NNGASAFSGNNFR
-1298 AKPSRSGGGGGGGRS
+1298 AKPSRSGGGGGGHK

-1319 GGAGRAKKE
+1319 GGASRAKKE
-1328 TKTAAELFED
+1328 TKTAAEIFED

-1346 LDKALSTWWRSTT
+1346 LDKALTTWWRSTT

-1380 KVADLR
+1380 KVSDLR

-1434 KISEGQSKIAD
+1434 KINEGQTKIEA

-1527 GAFDSLTSTIGQVP
+1527 GAFDSLTGTIGQVP

-1574 PSQREINVRIRYQI
+1574 PSHTELNVRIRYQI
-1588 DEASYAAALNAAR
+1588 DEASYNAALNAAR

-1615 SGRNIGTIY
+1615 SGKNIGMLY
-1624 TGGLL
+1624 KGGLL
-1629 SSANYLPG
+1629 SSANSLPG

-1660 DGKGMF
+1660 DGHGMF

-1699 AGGVYAMGGGDGLVT
+1699 AGGVYQMGGGDGLVT

-1729 AVILDGRAISQSID
+1729 SIMLDGRSISQSID

>member
-111 ETRTMNSLSKDHIAK
+111 ETRTMNNLSKDHIAK
-126 LKDTASAMRE
+126 LRDTASAMRE

-176 ASVKREDNAI
+176 ASVKREDNAL
-186 PLQQQKGR
+186 PLQKQKGK
-194 DERNLVRAKGNEAA
+194 DERSLVRAKGAEAT
-208 RLAEIQSASR
+208 RLAEIQALTALEQAEIRAAATTASAES
-218 LAEVEARMAAST
+218 
-230 VAAEAKREAAVAS
+230 KREAAVTS

-258 TERARIREEELTKRT
+258 TERARIREEELTKRQ
-273 AIRSDASN
+273 AIRSDASTARNN
-281 ARANAR
+281 ARV
-287 MSEHAIENARYAA
+287 SEKAIENVRYAA

-313 IGRVVSS
+313 IGRVVSA

-326 AQERAFA
+326 EQERAFA

-338 AQGTTQSLNELRK
+338 AQGTTRSLNELKK
-351 SYTELSTTTTT
+351 SYTDLSTTTTT

-377 NIPANKLKDF
+377 NIPTNKLNDF

-489 RGSLQRIFNSINA
+489 RGSLQRIFNSINS

-546 IGDKV
+546 INDKV

-575 NSVGLYVEQLKEA
+575 NSVGLYVQQLKEA

-603 IIMDTMAA
+603 IIMDTLAA

-636 LLISAATGIVNA
+636 LIISVATGVVNA

-665 VATVRVGLLATKA
+665 VATVRVGLMAAKA

-684 ATYLQMGNRMRQ
+684 ATYLQMQNRMLQ
-696 ATGDASLTWG
+696 ATGAQKVSWSV
-706 TVWKA
+706 VWQA
-711 VKQAQSATVAYDST
+711 IRQAQTATVAYDST

-740 QRLAAADNAV
+740 QRLAAADNMV
-750 AAAAGKATAAK
+750 AAAAGKAAAAK
-761 AAQNTAQI
+761 AAQNTAQV

-794 SKLSSVGSGLLSM
+794 TKLSSVGSGLLSM

-823 SVGAT
+823 SVGVT
-828 YLGDAFQDASSKADE
+828 YLGDAFQDASAKADE

-887 TANGQ
+887 TANDQ

-909 EQAEAMGYST
+909 EQAEAMGFST

-930 MDAVQGSDAFKGMS
+930 MDAIQGSEAFKGMS
-944 KETKQALVDMGFSYQ
+944 KETKQALVDMGFSYA
-959 KYIKLAS
+959 KYIKLAT
-966 TSEAQGGGQKA
+966 TSESQGGGKAA
-977 ADAYVNG
+977 ADAYIDG
-984 YIDQIK
+984 YIAQIR
-990 ARKAD
+990 AR
-995 AVNAVN
+995 
-1001 STIVDTGTMN
+1001 STE
-1011 GTTGAN
+1011 
-1017 AANAQKRADAA
+1017 AA
-1028 QPYNQQIEALEG
+1028 QAAIDENVGGGDSYGSILIATKKYDEQEAALQG
-1040 LKSKTEGV
+1040 LKSNTEGV
-1048 GGAMRDALNDAI
+1048 GGAMRDAMNDAA
-1060 LFGQG
+1060 LFAQQ

-1078 KIGDAKGE
+1078 KVGDAKGE

-1158 EEMGYTGEEAYQYA
+1158 EEMGLTGEEAYQYA

-1233 SQAQGFLGKV
+1233 SQAQDFLGKV
-1243 QAIWNS
+1243 QAIWQS
-1249 IQSYMGAIGGAKS
+1249 IQGYMGAIGGSKS
-1262 KTGKGSYTP
+1262 KTGKGSYTV
-1271 GQKSKIRMPTFANR
+1271 GQKSKIRMPTFAAR
-1285 NNAASAFSGNNFK
+1285 NNGASAFSGNNFR
-1298 AKPSRSGGGGGGGRS
+1298 AKPSRSGGGGGGGGRT

-1319 GGAGRAKKE
+1319 GGAGRARKE
-1328 TKTAAELFED
+1328 TKTAAEIFED

-1380 KVADLR
+1380 KVSDLR

-1527 GAFDSLTSTIGQVP
+1527 GAFDSLTGTIGQVP

-1556 TQDAI
+1556 TQSAI
-1561 DSLHSNGVTVPVQ
+1561 DGLHANPVTVPVQ
-1574 PSQREINVRIRYQI
+1574 PSQSVIPVTIKATWWSSPNRLLPHNGQPGPWRDGYQF
-1588 DEASYAAALNAAR
+1588 S
-1601 MNPLGSQNRTVRTR
+1601 GSSSRF
-1615 SGRNIGTIY
+1615 Y
-1624 TGGLL
+1624 KGGML
-1629 SSANYLPG
+1629 SSANSLPG

-1721 QLVKAVST
+1721 ELVKAVST
-1729 AVILDGRAISQSID
+1729 SVLLDGQAIGRNID
-1743 NGNMRTGNRGV
+1743 NRNEGAGSRGV

>member
-18 DKAAQSIGALEK
+18 DKAAQSISALEK
-30 QIGSLQS
+30 QIGSLQG
-37 AVATLKSPSGRGGTI
+37 AVAALKAPSARGGSV

-58 DSSKVKN
+58 DSTKVKN
-65 LKDSATALKS
+65 LKETSSALKS

-136 VASASNAMAEAENK
+136 VASASNAMAEAESK
-150 AKKAQAQL
+150 AKKAQAAL

-176 ASVKREDNAI
+176 ASVKHEDNAI
-186 PLQQQKGR
+186 PLQRQKGR
-194 DERNLVRAKGNEAA
+194 DERSLVKTKGDEAA
-208 RLAEIQSASR
+208 RLAEIQATSQLQQAELK
-218 LAEVEARMAAST
+218 LAGTT
-230 VAAEAKREAAVAS
+230 VTAEAKREAAAVAAS
-243 ASARIGAAREAEAAR
+243 AKITAAREAEAAR
-258 TERARIREEELTKRT
+258 TQRAMIKEQGSGERQMMRI
-273 AIRSDASN
+273 SASQAN
-281 ARANAR
+281 AQLRAN
-287 MSEHAIENARYAA
+287 EQAIEQVRYAA
-300 RDMAVYYGAITAG
+300 RDTAVYYGAITAG
-313 IGRVVSS
+313 LGTLVSS

-333 DVERT
+333 DVKRT
-338 AQGTTQSLNELRK
+338 AQGTTADLTELRK
-351 SYTELSTTTTT
+351 AYTDLSTEKVVTP
-362 SFADLSKIGTLGAQM
+362 FADLAKIGTLGAQM
-377 NIPANKLKDF
+377 NIPTKDLKDF
-387 TKAVA
+387 TTAVA
-392 EFSTVTG
+392 EFSTVTE
-399 MEVESASTAFGRFG
+399 MDVEAATTAFGRFG
-413 EMMGKLQESAPGKGD
+413 QMMGGLQESSKGAGD
-428 GYAVLA
+428 GYKILA
-434 NQIADLGAKSVA
+434 NQVADLGAKSVA
-446 TEPEIANM
+446 TEPEIASM
-454 AVSIAAQGKSAGFT
+454 MVSIAAQGKSAGFT
-468 QNEILA
+468 QNQILA

-502 AAADGGEK
+502 AAAEGGDA
-510 MHTYA
+510 MDTYA

-540 LQNLAG
+540 LQHLAG

-570 LSRMS
+570 LARMS
-575 NSVGLYVEQLKEA
+575 NSVGLYVSQLKEA
-588 EAASKGTTF
+588 EEASKNTSF
-597 IDESMG
+597 IDDSMS
-603 IIMDTMAA
+603 IITDTLSA
-611 KVEAFQHALQNAGAA
+611 KLQQFQNALQNAGAA
-626 MNSSFMVPFK
+626 MNSSFMVPMK
-636 LLISAATGIVNA
+636 AIVTVATMAVNA

-658 FVGALAA
+658 FVGALTMVS
-665 VATVRVGLLATKA
+665 VARVGMTAAKA
-678 AAVSMS
+678 ALMSMS
-684 ATYLQMGNRMRQ
+684 ASYIQMQTRIMQ
-696 ATGDASLTWG
+696 ATGQQKLSWG
-706 TVWKA
+706 IVFQA
-711 VKQAQSATVAYDST
+711 VKQAQAGVASYDGA
-725 LAANVGTAN
+725 LASNVATAN

-740 QRLAAADNAV
+740 QRLAAADNMV
-750 AAAAGKATAAK
+750 AAAAGKAAVAK
-761 AAQNTAQI
+761 GAQNAAQM

-794 SKLSSVGSGLLSM
+794 SRLSSVGSGLMAM
-807 FGGPWGLAISG
+807 FGGPWGLAITG
-818 ILTAV
+818 AITAV
-823 SVGAT
+823 TVAAS
-828 YLGDAFQDASSKADE
+828 YLGDSFTSASEKAE
-843 FKNAVG
+843 NFSNAAG

-870 SGFVELNATI
+870 SSFVELNATI

-930 MDAVQGSDAFKGMS
+930 MDAIQGSDAFKGMS
-944 KETKQALVDMGFSYQ
+944 KETKQALVDMGFSYA
-959 KYIKLAS
+959 KYIKLAT
-966 TSEAQGGGQKA
+966 TSESQGGGKAA
-977 ADAYVNG
+977 ADAYIDG
-984 YIDQIK
+984 YIAQIQARSNEAAQASLDAGEGGEGILVNTRKYDDQI
-990 ARKAD
+990 
-995 AVNAVN
+995 NALN
-1001 STIVDTGTMN
+1001 
-1011 GTTGAN
+1011 
-1017 AANAQKRADAA
+1017 
-1028 QPYNQQIEALEG
+1028 E
-1040 LKSKTEGV
+1040 LKGQTDGV
-1048 GGAMRDALNDAI
+1048 GGAMHDALNNAI

-1065 VEETGEQTEEAGL
+1065 VEETGEQTEEAGF

-1086 FHSMAEA
+1086 FKDMAEV

-1100 MFSSTDAAAALDSS
+1100 MFSSTDAAAALDSA
-1114 LQQVYES
+1114 LQEVYNS
-1121 MQEHGTSMDPNSP
+1121 MQEHGTSMDPNSA
-1134 DGQANIAAISDYFEK
+1134 DGQANIAAISNYFEK

-1158 EEMGYTGEEAYQYA
+1158 EEMGLTGEEAYQYA
-1172 QNSIQDTI
+1172 QQSIQDAI
-1180 DFLAAQGFDMS
+1180 DYLTAQGFDMS
-1191 QFEQQRD
+1191 AFEQQRD
-1198 TMAAIIAQPYQ
+1198 TMAAIIAQPYE
-1209 SGEVDHSATDASL
+1209 SGPVDHSKTDETL
-1222 GQMVDNAAQAV
+1222 GQMVGNAIDAV
-1233 SQAQGFLGKV
+1233 NQAQGALGKI
-1243 QAIWNS
+1243 QAIWNAIS
-1249 IQSYMGAIGGAKS
+1249 SYQGLIGGAKS
-1262 KTGKGSYTP
+1262 KTGKGSFNL

-1285 NNAASAFSGNNFK
+1285 NNGKSAFSANNFRE
-1298 AKPSRSGGGGGGGRS
+1298 KPQSSSRSGGGGGGGHT

-1319 GGAGRAKKE
+1319 SGSRAKKE
-1328 TKTAAELFED
+1328 AKTAAEIFED

-1346 LDKALSTWWRSTT
+1346 LDKALTSWWRSTT
-1359 AQDNYRKGLN
+1359 AQDNYHKGLN
-1369 SLKKDVEGTTK
+1369 SLRKDVENTTK
-1380 KVADLR
+1380 KVSDLR

-1408 FHAVAVKYGDT
+1408 FHAVAVKYGDE
-1419 ERAQS
+1419 ERMRS
-1424 TQVDIDEAKQ
+1424 TQTDIDEAKQ
-1434 KISEGQSKIAD
+1434 KINEGQTKIAD

-1527 GAFDSLTSTIGQVP
+1527 GAFDSLTGTIGQVP
-1541 REVKEHVTDNGTVGS
+1541 REVKEHVTDNGTVGT
-1556 TQDAI
+1556 TQSAI
-1561 DSLHSNGVTVPVQ
+1561 DSLHADPVTVPVQ
-1574 PSQREINVRIRYQI
+1574 PSQSQINVKIHYTI
-1588 DEASYAAALNAAR
+1588 DEASYNAAR
-1601 MNPLGSQNRTVRTR
+1601 ARVYPRTGGGGTVRSST
-1615 SGRNIGTIY
+1615 GRNLGTLY

-1660 DGKGMF
+1660 DGHGMF

-1699 AGGVYAMGGGDGLVT
+1699 AGGVYQMGSDAVLAT

-1721 QLVKAVST
+1721 ELVKAVST
-1729 AVILDGRAISQSID
+1729 SVLLDGQAIGRNID
-1743 NGNMRTGNRGV
+1743 NRNEGAGSRGV

>member
-18 DKAAQSIGALEK
+18 DKAAQSISALEK
-30 QIGSLQS
+30 QIGSLQG
-37 AVATLKSPSGRGGTI
+37 AVAALKAPSARGGSV

-58 DSSKVKN
+58 DSTKVKN
-65 LKDSATALKS
+65 LKETSSALKS

-136 VASASNAMAEAENK
+136 VASASNAMAEAESK
-150 AKKAQAQL
+150 AKKAQAVL

-176 ASVKREDNAI
+176 ASVKHEDNAI
-186 PLQQQKGR
+186 PLQRQKGR
-194 DERNLVRAKGNEAA
+194 DERSLVKTKGDEAA
-208 RLAEIQSASR
+208 RLAEIQATSQLQQAELK
-218 LAEVEARMAAST
+218 LAGTT
-230 VAAEAKREAAVAS
+230 VTAEAKRETAAVA
-243 ASARIGAAREAEAAR
+243 ASAKITAAREAEAAR
-258 TERARIREEELTKRT
+258 TQRAMIKEQGSGERQMMRIN
-273 AIRSDASN
+273 ASQAN
-281 ARANAR
+281 AQLRAN
-287 MSEHAIENARYAA
+287 EQAIEQVRYAA
-300 RDMAVYYGAITAG
+300 RDTAVYYGAITAG
-313 IGRVVSS
+313 LGTLVSS

-333 DVERT
+333 DMKRT
-338 AQGTTQSLNELRK
+338 AQGTTADLTELRK
-351 SYTELSTTTTT
+351 AYTDLSTEKVVTP
-362 SFADLSKIGTLGAQM
+362 FADLAKIGTLGAQM
-377 NIPANKLKDF
+377 NIPTKDLKDF
-387 TKAVA
+387 TTAVA
-392 EFSTVTG
+392 EFSTVTE
-399 MEVESASTAFGRFG
+399 MDVEAATTAFGRFG
-413 EMMGKLQESAPGKGD
+413 QMMGGLQESSKGAGD
-428 GYAVLA
+428 GYKILA
-434 NQIADLGAKSVA
+434 NQVADLGAKSVA

-454 AVSIAAQGKSAGFT
+454 MVSIAAQGKSAGFT
-468 QNEILA
+468 QNQILA

-502 AAADGGEK
+502 AAAEGGDA

-515 QAVGVT
+515 RAVGVT

-551 EKAQAIKDLGFKNV
+551 QKAQAIKDLGFKNV

-570 LSRMS
+570 LARMS
-575 NSVGLYVEQLKEA
+575 NSVGLYVSQLKEA
-588 EAASKGTTF
+588 EEASKNTSF
-597 IDESMG
+597 IDDSMS
-603 IIMDTMAA
+603 IITDTLSA
-611 KVEAFQHALQNAGAA
+611 KLQQFQNALQNAGAA
-626 MNSSFMVPFK
+626 MNSSFMVPMK
-636 LLISAATGIVNA
+636 AIVTVATMAVNA

-658 FVGALAA
+658 FVGALTMVS
-665 VATVRVGLLATKA
+665 VARVGMTAAKA
-678 AAVSMS
+678 ALMSMS
-684 ATYLQMGNRMRQ
+684 ASYIQMQTRIMQ
-696 ATGDASLTWG
+696 ATGQQKLSWG
-706 TVWKA
+706 IVFQA
-711 VKQAQSATVAYDST
+711 VKQAQAGVASYDGA
-725 LAANVGTAN
+725 LASNVATAN

-740 QRLAAADNAV
+740 QRLAAADNMV
-750 AAAAGKATAAK
+750 AAAAGKAAVAK
-761 AAQNTAQI
+761 GAQNAAQM

-794 SKLSSVGSGLLSM
+794 SRLSSVGSGLMAM
-807 FGGPWGLAISG
+807 FGGPWGLAITG
-818 ILTAV
+818 AITAV
-823 SVGAT
+823 TVAAS
-828 YLGDAFQDASSKADE
+828 YLGDSFTSASEKAE
-843 FKNAVG
+843 NFSNAAG

-870 SGFVELNATI
+870 SSFVELNATI

-930 MDAVQGSDAFKGMS
+930 MDAIQSSDAFKGMS
-944 KETKQALVDMGFSYQ
+944 KETKQALVDMGFSYA
-959 KYIKLAS
+959 KYIKLAT
-966 TSEAQGGGQKA
+966 TSESQGGGKAA
-977 ADAYVNG
+977 ADAYIDG
-984 YIDQIK
+984 YIAQIQARSNEAAQASLDAGEGGEGILVNTRKYDDQI
-990 ARKAD
+990 
-995 AVNAVN
+995 NALN
-1001 STIVDTGTMN
+1001 
-1011 GTTGAN
+1011 
-1017 AANAQKRADAA
+1017 
-1028 QPYNQQIEALEG
+1028 E
-1040 LKSKTEGV
+1040 LKGQTDGV
-1048 GGAMRDALNDAI
+1048 GGAMRDALNNAI

-1065 VEETGEQTEEAGL
+1065 VEETGEQTEEAGF

-1086 FHSMAEA
+1086 FKDMAEV

-1100 MFSSTDAAAALDSS
+1100 MFSSTDAAAALDSA
-1114 LQQVYES
+1114 LQEVYNS
-1121 MQEHGTSMDPNSP
+1121 MQEHGTSMDPNSA
-1134 DGQANIAAISDYFEK
+1134 DGQANIAAISNYFEK

-1158 EEMGYTGEEAYQYA
+1158 EEMGLTGEEAYQYA
-1172 QNSIQDTI
+1172 QQSIQDAI
-1180 DFLAAQGFDMS
+1180 DYLTAQGFDMS
-1191 QFEQQRD
+1191 AFEQQRD
-1198 TMAAIIAQPYQ
+1198 TMAAIIAQPYE
-1209 SGEVDHSATDASL
+1209 SGPVDHSKTDETL
-1222 GQMVDNAAQAV
+1222 GQMVGNAIDAV
-1233 SQAQGFLGKV
+1233 NQAQGALGKI
-1243 QAIWNS
+1243 QAIWNAIS
-1249 IQSYMGAIGGAKS
+1249 SYQGLIGGAKS
-1262 KTGKGSYTP
+1262 KTGKGSFNL

-1285 NNAASAFSGNNFK
+1285 NNGKSAFSANNFRE
-1298 AKPSRSGGGGGGGRS
+1298 KPQSSRRSGGGGGHS

-1319 GGAGRAKKE
+1319 SGSHAKKAA
-1328 TKTAAELFED
+1328 KTAAEIFED

-1346 LDKALSTWWRSTT
+1346 LDKALTSWWRSTT
-1359 AQDNYRKGLN
+1359 AQDNYHKSLN
-1369 SLKKDVEGTTK
+1369 SLKKNVEGTTK
-1380 KVADLR
+1380 KVSDLR
-1386 KENEKLASDMRKNQQ
+1386 KENEKLASDMRKNEQ

-1408 FHAVAVKYGDT
+1408 FHAVAVKYGDD
-1419 ERAQS
+1419 ERTRS
-1424 TQVDIDEAKQ
+1424 TQTDIDEAKQ
-1434 KISEGQSKIAD
+1434 KINEGQTKIAD

-1462 YTEAAIA
+1462 YTDEAIA

-1495 QEIEAYTQSLKQQF
+1495 KEIEAYTQSLKQQF

-1574 PSQREINVRIRYQI
+1574 PSHSELTVRIRYQI
-1588 DEASYAAALNAAR
+1588 DESSYAAALNAAR

-1615 SGRNIGTIY
+1615 SGRNIGTLY

-1629 SSANYLPG
+1629 SSANSLPG

-1660 DGKGMF
+1660 DGHGMF

-1699 AGGVYAMGGGDGLVT
+1699 AGGVYQMGSDAVLAT

-1721 QLVKAVST
+1721 ELVKAVST
-1729 AVILDGRAISQSID
+1729 SVLLDGQAIGRNID
-1743 NGNMRTGNRGV
+1743 NRNEGAGSRGV

>member
-10 IDVNAAGA
+10 IDVNASGA

-37 AVATLKSPSGRGGTI
+37 AVATLKSPSGRGGTV

-65 LKDSATALKS
+65 LKESATALRS
-75 VADALGSL
+75 IADALGAL
-83 NKAAGDASKADLS
+83 NKAAGDVSKADLS

-111 ETRTMNSLSKDHIAK
+111 ETRTMNALSKDHIAK

-150 AKKAQAQL
+150 AKKAQAAL

-176 ASVKREDNAI
+176 AAVKHEDNAL
-186 PLQQQKGR
+186 PLQKQKGR
-194 DERNLVRAKGNEAA
+194 DERSLVKAKGAEAT
-208 RLAEIQSASR
+208 RLAEIQA
-218 LAEVEARMAAST
+218 LTALEQAEIKAAATTAAAESKRAAAVEA
-230 VAAEAKREAAVAS
+230 AS
-243 ASARIGAAREAEAAR
+243 AKIIANRESEAAR
-258 TERARIREEELTKRT
+258 TEREKIKTQGAFDRQLVRTSASSARN
-273 AIRSDASN
+273 D
-281 ARANAR
+281 ARA
-287 MSEHAIENARYAA
+287 SERAIENARYAA

-313 IGRVVSS
+313 LGRVVSS
-320 AAQAGI
+320 ATQAGI

-333 DVERT
+333 DVQRT
-338 AQGTTQSLNELRK
+338 AQGTTADLDNLKRA
-351 SYTELSTTTTT
+351 YTELSTKTTT

-377 NIPANKLKDF
+377 NIPTKDLEDF

-392 EFSTVTG
+392 QFSTVTG
-399 MEVESASTAFGRFG
+399 MEVEAATTAFGRFG
-413 EMMGKLQESAPGKGD
+413 QMMGGLQESAKGAGD

-434 NQIADLGAKSVA
+434 NQVADLGAKSVA

-454 AVSIAAQGKSAGFT
+454 MVSIAAQGKSAGLT
-468 QNEILA
+468 QNQILA

-489 RGSLQRIFNSINA
+489 RGSLQRIFNSINSA
-502 AAADGGEK
+502 AAEGSDS

-515 QAVGVT
+515 RAIGAT
-521 DAEFQKLWRDDP
+521 DEEFQKLWRDDP
-533 NKVFQGI
+533 NRVFQGI
-540 LQNLAG
+540 LQHLAG
-546 IGDKV
+546 ISDKV
-551 EKAQAIKDLGFKNV
+551 YKAQAIKDLGFKNV

-575 NSVGLYVEQLKEA
+575 NSLGLYVEQLKEA
-588 EAASKGTTF
+588 DKAAKGTTF

-603 IIMDTMAA
+603 IIMGTMAA

-626 MNSSFMVPFK
+626 INSSFMVPFK
-636 LLISAATGIVNA
+636 GLISLATGIINA
-648 FAKLPAPIQA
+648 FAQLPRPIQA

-665 VATVRVGLLATKA
+665 VGTVRVGLLAVKA

-684 ATYLQMGNRMRQ
+684 ATFLQMQTRMVQ
-696 ATGDASLTWG
+696 ATGQSKVSWNI
-706 TVWKA
+706 VWQA
-711 VKQAQSATVAYDST
+711 VKQAQTGVVAYDAS

-750 AAAAGKATAAK
+750 AAAAGKAAVAK
-761 AAQNTAQI
+761 GAQNAAQM

-794 SKLSSVGSGLLSM
+794 SKLSAVGSGLMSM
-807 FGGPWGLAISG
+807 FGGPWGIVISAGLA
-818 ILTAV
+818 AV
-823 SVGAT
+823 SVAAT
-828 YLGDAFQDASSKADE
+828 YLSDSFSEASVKADE

-849 GSSAILNALAQ
+849 GTSAIMNALVQ
-860 DTKEVGNGTQ
+860 DTKEVGDGTQ

-909 EQAEAMGYST
+909 EQAEAMGYAT

-930 MDAVQGSDAFKGMS
+930 MDAIQGSDSFKNMS
-944 KETKQALVDMGFSYQ
+944 KETKQALVDMGFSYA
-959 KYIKLAS
+959 KYIKLAT
-966 TSEAQGGGQKA
+966 TSEAQGGGKDA
-977 ADAYVNG
+977 ANAYVDG
-984 YIDQIK
+984 YIQQLE
-990 ARKAD
+990 ARKAEVAKKASD
-995 AVNAVN
+995 
-1001 STIVDTGTMN
+1001 DTFGTEASS
-1011 GTTGAN
+1011 G
-1017 AANAQKRADAA
+1017 QYFADSK
-1028 QPYNQQIEALEG
+1028 PINDQISALNE
-1040 LKSKTEGV
+1040 LKSNTEGV
-1048 GGAMRDALNDAI
+1048 GGAMRDALNDAV

-1065 VEETGEQTEEAGL
+1065 IEETGEQTEEAGF

-1086 FHSMAEA
+1086 FKDMAEV
-1093 IRSVLDE
+1093 IHSVLDE
-1100 MFSSTDAAAALDSS
+1100 MFSSTDAAAALDSAM
-1114 LQQVYES
+1114 QQVYES
-1121 MQEHGTSMDPNSP
+1121 MQQNGTSMDPNSP
-1134 DGQANIAAISDYFEK
+1134 AGQANIAAISEYFEK

-1158 EEMGYTGEEAYQYA
+1158 EEMGLTGEEAYLYA
-1172 QNSIQDTI
+1172 QQSIQDTI
-1180 DFLAAQGFDMS
+1180 DFLTAQGFDMS
-1191 QFEQQRD
+1191 AFEQQRD

-1209 SGEVDHSATDASL
+1209 SGEVDHSKTDASL
-1222 GQMVDNAAQAV
+1222 NQMVNNAVNAV
-1233 SQAQGFLGKV
+1233 GQAQGALGQV
-1243 QAIWNS
+1243 SAIF
-1249 IQSYMGAIGGAKS
+1249 GAIQRYQALIGGTRS
-1262 KTGKGSYTP
+1262 KTGKGSF
-1271 GQKSKIRMPTFANR
+1271 GVGRSSGIRMPTFGVR
-1285 NNAASAFSGNNFK
+1285 NGGRSAFSGNNFR
-1298 AKPSRSGGGGGGGRS
+1298 AKPQRSSGGGGGGHS
-1313 PRSGGG
+1313 PRSGGSG
-1319 GGAGRAKKE
+1319 GRGGASHARKE
-1328 TKTAAELFED
+1328 TKTAAEIFED

-1346 LDKALSTWWRSTT
+1346 LDKALTSWWRSTT

-1369 SLKKDVEGTTK
+1369 SLKKDVENTTK
-1380 KVADLR
+1380 KVKDLR
-1386 KENEKLASDMRKNQQ
+1386 KENDKLASDMRKAQQ
-1401 ELHDAEF
+1401 DLHDAEF
-1408 FHAVAVKYGDT
+1408 FRAVALKYGDE

-1424 TQVDIDEAKQ
+1424 LQVDIDDAKEKINEGQ
-1434 KISEGQSKIAD
+1434 NKISE
-1445 NDKEI
+1445 NNNEI
-1450 ATLQAGQFALKG
+1450 ATLQAGQYALKG

-1495 QEIEAYTQSLKQQF
+1495 QEIEAYTQSLKRQF
-1509 IDQVTQLGFNQG
+1509 IEQVTQLGFNQG

-1527 GAFDSLTSTIGQVP
+1527 GAFDSLTGTIGQVP

-1556 TQDAI
+1556 TQSAI
-1561 DSLHSNGVTVPVQ
+1561 DSLHADPVTVPVQ
-1574 PSQREINVRIRYQI
+1574 PSRSVISVMIKPTWIGATHPNTPGPWADGYIP
-1588 DEASYAAALNAAR
+1588 AWT
-1601 MNPLGSQNRTVRTR
+1601 G
-1615 SGRNIGTIY
+1615 SGRSSRFM
-1624 TGGLL
+1624 GGPI
-1629 SSANYLPG
+1629 PG
-1637 FAGGGLLPGR
+1637 YAGGGLLPGR
-1647 PPANPKADNLMAT
+1647 PPANPSTDNLLAT
-1660 DGKGMF
+1660 NGQGLFKL
-1666 RVRSGEYVISQPA
+1666 RSGEYVISQPA

-1690 LNTMQVPVS
+1690 LNTMQVPVAS
-1699 AGGVYAMGGGDGLVT
+1699 VGGYSGGIGDGLVT

-1729 AVILDGRAISQSID
+1729 AVMLDGRAISRNID
-1743 NGNMRTGNRGV
+1743 NGNTRSGNRGV

>member
-10 IDVNAAGA
+10 IDVNASGA

-37 AVATLKSPSGRGGTI
+37 AVATLKSPSGRGGTV

-65 LKDSATALKS
+65 LRETSSALKS
-75 VADALGSL
+75 VAEALGSL

-111 ETRTMNSLSKDHIAK
+111 ETRTMNNLSKDHIAK

-136 VASASNAMAEAENK
+136 VASASNAMAEAESK
-150 AKKAQAQL
+150 AKKAQAAL

-176 ASVKREDNAI
+176 ASVKHEDNAI
-186 PLQQQKGR
+186 PLQRQKGR
-194 DERNLVRAKGNEAA
+194 DERSLVKTKGDEAA
-208 RLAEIQSASR
+208 RLAEIQ
-218 LAEVEARMAAST
+218 AASQLQQAELKLAGT
-230 VAAEAKREAAVAS
+230 TATAEAKREAAAVAAS
-243 ASARIGAAREAEAAR
+243 AKITAAREVEAAKTQR
-258 TERARIREEELTKRT
+258 AMIKEQGSGERQMMRI
-273 AIRSDASN
+273 SASQAN
-281 ARANAR
+281 AQLRAN
-287 MSEHAIENARYAA
+287 EQAIEQVRYAA
-300 RDMAVYYGAITAG
+300 RDTAVYYGAITAG
-313 IGRVVSS
+313 LGTLVSS

-333 DVERT
+333 DVKRT
-338 AQGTTQSLNELRK
+338 AQGTTEDLNGLK
-351 SYTELSTTTTT
+351 KAYTDLSTQKVVTP
-362 SFADLSKIGTLGAQM
+362 FADLAKIGTLGAQM
-377 NIPANKLKDF
+377 NIPTKDLKDF
-387 TKAVA
+387 TTAVA
-392 EFSTVTG
+392 EFSTVTE
-399 MEVESASTAFGRFG
+399 MDVEAATTAFGRFG
-413 EMMGKLQESAPGKGD
+413 QMMGGLQESSKGAGD
-428 GYAVLA
+428 GYKILA
-434 NQIADLGAKSVA
+434 NQVADLGAKSVA

-454 AVSIAAQGKSAGFT
+454 MVSIAAQGKSAGFT
-468 QNEILA
+468 QNQILA

-502 AAADGGEK
+502 AAAEGSDS

-515 QAVGVT
+515 QAIGVT

-540 LQNLAG
+540 LQHLAG

-551 EKAQAIKDLGFKNV
+551 DKAQAIKDLGFKNV

-588 EAASKGTTF
+588 EEASKNTSF
-597 IDESMG
+597 IDDSMS
-603 IIMDTMAA
+603 IITNTLSA
-611 KVEAFQHALQNAGAA
+611 KLQQFQNALQNAGAA
-626 MNSSFMVPFK
+626 MNSSFMVPMK
-636 LLISAATGIVNA
+636 TIVTVATMAVNA
-648 FAKLPAPIQA
+648 FAQLPKPIQA
-658 FVGALAA
+658 FVGALTLVS
-665 VATVRVGLLATKA
+665 VARVGMIATKA
-678 AAVSMS
+678 ALMSMS
-684 ATYLQMGNRMRQ
+684 ASYIQMQTRIMQ
-696 ATGDASLTWG
+696 ATGQQKLSWG
-706 TVWKA
+706 IVFQA
-711 VKQAQSATVAYDST
+711 VKQAQAGVASYDGA
-725 LAANVGTAN
+725 LAANIGTAN

-740 QRLAAADNAV
+740 QRLAAADNMV
-750 AAAAGKATAAK
+750 AAAAGKAAVAK
-761 AAQNTAQI
+761 GAQNAAQM

-794 SKLSSVGSGLLSM
+794 SKLSAVGSGLMSM
-807 FGGPWGLAISG
+807 FGGPWGLAITG
-818 ILTAV
+818 AITAV
-823 SVGAT
+823 TVAAS
-828 YLGDAFQDASSKADE
+828 YFGDSFTSASEKAE
-843 FKNAVG
+843 NFSSAVG

-860 DTKEVGNGTQ
+860 DTKEVGDGTQ

-919 LKIGEHTQALI
+919 LKIGEHTQALL
-930 MDAVQGSDAFKGMS
+930 MDAIQGSEAFKGLS
-944 KETKQALVDMGFSYQ
+944 KETKQALVDMGFSYA

-966 TSEAQGGGQKA
+966 TSEAQGGGKAA
-977 ADAYVNG
+977 ADAYVDG
-984 YIDQIK
+984 YIAQIQARSNEAAQASLDRGEGGEGILVNTREYDDQI
-990 ARKAD
+990 
-995 AVNAVN
+995 
-1001 STIVDTGTMN
+1001 S
-1011 GTTGAN
+1011 
-1017 AANAQKRADAA
+1017 
-1028 QPYNQQIEALEG
+1028 ALQG
-1040 LKSKTEGV
+1040 LKSNTEGV

-1065 VEETGEQTEEAGL
+1065 MDEAGNEAEGMGDQVANAGF
-1078 KIGDAKGE
+1078 KVGDAKGE
-1086 FHSMAEA
+1086 FKDMAEA

-1158 EEMGYTGEEAYQYA
+1158 EEMGLTGEEAYQYA
-1172 QNSIQDTI
+1172 QQSIQDTI
-1180 DFLAAQGFDMS
+1180 DFLSAQGFDMS
-1191 QFEQQRD
+1191 AFEQQRD
-1198 TMAAIIAQPYQ
+1198 TMAAIIAQPYE
-1209 SGEVDHSATDASL
+1209 SGPVDHSKTDETL
-1222 GQMVDNAAQAV
+1222 GQMVGNAVDAV
-1233 SQAQGFLGKV
+1233 NQAQGALGKI
-1243 QAIWNS
+1243 QAIWN
-1249 IQSYMGAIGGAKS
+1249 AISNYQGLIGSTKS
-1262 KTGKGSYTP
+1262 KTGKGSYTA
-1271 GQKSKIRMPTFANR
+1271 GQKSTIRMPTLAAR
-1285 NNAASAFSGNNFK
+1285 NNGTSAFSGNNFR
-1298 AKPSRSGGGGGGGRS
+1298 AKPQRSSGGGGGGHT
-1313 PRSGGG
+1313 PRSGGSG
-1319 GGAGRAKKE
+1319 GRGGASHARKE
-1328 TKTAAELFED
+1328 TKSAAEIFED

-1346 LDKALSTWWRSTT
+1346 LDKALTTWWRSTT
-1359 AQDNYRKGLN
+1359 AQDNYHKGLN
-1369 SLKKDVEGTTK
+1369 SLRKDVENTTK
-1380 KVADLR
+1380 KVSDLR

-1424 TQVDIDEAKQ
+1424 TQTDIDEAKQ
-1434 KISEGQSKIAD
+1434 RINEGQTKIAD

-1509 IDQVTQLGFNQG
+1509 IAQVTQLGYNQG

-1527 GAFDSLTSTIGQVP
+1527 GAFDGLTSTIGQVP
-1541 REVKEHVTDNGTVGS
+1541 RDVRENVTDQGTVGA
-1556 TQDAI
+1556 TQGAI
-1561 DSLHSNGVTVPVQ
+1561 DSIHADPVTVPVQ
-1574 PSQREINVRIRYQI
+1574 PSRTNIPVTVTVHYEI
-1588 DEASYAAALNAAR
+1588 DEGSYNYAR
-1601 MNPLGSQNRTVRTR
+1601 SLVGTSRAGATVRSKT
-1615 SGRNIGTIY
+1615 GRNLGTLY

-1629 SSANYLPG
+1629 SRDHYIPG

-1690 LNTMQVPVS
+1690 LNTMQVPMS
-1699 AGGVYAMGGGDGLVT
+1699 AGGVYQMGGSADLVT

-1729 AVILDGRAISQSID
+1729 AVVLDGRAISQSID

>member
-111 ETRTMNSLSKDHIAK
+111 ETRTMNNLSKDHIAK
-126 LKDTASAMRE
+126 LRDTASAMRE

-176 ASVKREDNAI
+176 ASVKREDNAL
-186 PLQQQKGR
+186 PLQKQKGK
-194 DERNLVRAKGNEAA
+194 DERSLVRARGAEAT
-208 RLAEIQSASR
+208 RLAEIQALTALEQAEIRAAATTASAES
-218 LAEVEARMAAST
+218 
-230 VAAEAKREAAVAS
+230 KREAAVAS
-243 ASARIGAAREAEAAR
+243 ASARIGAAREAELAR
-258 TERARIREEELTKRT
+258 TERARIREEELTKRQ
-273 AIRSDASN
+273 AIRSDASTARNN
-281 ARANAR
+281 ARV
-287 MSEHAIENARYAA
+287 SEKAIENVRYAA

-338 AQGTTQSLNELRK
+338 AQGTAQSLGELKK
-351 SYTELSTTTTT
+351 SYTDLSTTTTT

-377 NIPANKLKDF
+377 NIPTNKLNDF

-489 RGSLQRIFNSINA
+489 RGSLQRIFNSINS

-546 IGDKV
+546 ISDKV

-603 IIMDTMAA
+603 IIMDTLAA

-636 LLISAATGIVNA
+636 LIISVATGVVNA
-648 FAKLPAPIQA
+648 FAKLPVPIQA

-665 VATVRVGLLATKA
+665 VATVRVGLMAAKA

-684 ATYLQMGNRMRQ
+684 ATYLQMQNRMLQ
-696 ATGDASLTWG
+696 ATGAQKASWSV
-706 TVWKA
+706 VWQA
-711 VKQAQSATVAYDST
+711 IRQAQTATVAYDST

-740 QRLAAADNAV
+740 QRLAAADNMV
-750 AAAAGKATAAK
+750 AAAAGKAAAAKGAQNAAQLAAAGTAA
-761 AAQNTAQI
+761 
-769 ASAGA
+769 AS
-774 SAAAAGAQ
+774 AGAQ

-807 FGGPWGLAISG
+807 FGGPWGIGISLALS
-818 ILTAV
+818 AV

-828 YLGDAFQDASSKADE
+828 YLADSFQNASAKADE

-930 MDAVQGSDAFKGMS
+930 MDAVQGSEAFKGMS
-944 KETKQALVDMGFSYQ
+944 KETKQALVDMGFSYA

-966 TSEAQGGGQKA
+966 TSESQGGGKAA
-977 ADAYVNG
+977 ADAYVDG
-984 YIDQIK
+984 YIAQIEARKTEVTGINFRPTMGTPYLETKPYYDQI
-990 ARKAD
+990 D
-995 AVNAVN
+995 
-1001 STIVDTGTMN
+1001 
-1011 GTTGAN
+1011 
-1017 AANAQKRADAA
+1017 
-1028 QPYNQQIEALEG
+1028 ALEG

-1048 GGAMRDALNDAI
+1048 GGAMQDALNDAV

-1078 KIGDAKGE
+1078 KVGDAKGE

-1298 AKPSRSGGGGGGGRS
+1298 AKPSRSGGGGGGRS

-1319 GGAGRAKKE
+1319 GGGGASRARKE
-1328 TKTAAELFED
+1328 TKTAAEIFED

-1346 LDKALSTWWRSTT
+1346 LDKALTTWWRSTT
-1359 AQDNYRKGLN
+1359 AQDNYHKGLN

-1380 KVADLR
+1380 KVSDLR

-1495 QEIEAYTQSLKQQF
+1495 QEIEAYTQSLKRQF
-1509 IDQVTQLGFNQG
+1509 IEQVTQLGFNQG

-1556 TQDAI
+1556 TQSAI
-1561 DSLHSNGVTVPVQ
+1561 DGIHAYPVTVPVQ
-1574 PSQREINVRIRYQI
+1574 PSQSTIPVTLQVRW
-1588 DEASYAAALNAAR
+1588 DKTWWTSK
-1601 MNPLGSQNRTVRTR
+1601 PKPGPWR
-1615 SGRNIGTIY
+1615 SGYVFPNGSSSQFY
-1624 TGGLL
+1624 KGGLL
-1629 SSANYLPG
+1629 SAANSLPG

-1699 AGGVYAMGGGDGLVT
+1699 AGGVYQMGAGADLVT

-1721 QLVKAVST
+1721 QLVKAVSM
-1729 AVILDGRAISQSID
+1729 AVVLDGRAISQSID
-1743 NGNMRTGNRGV
+1743 NGNTRAGNRGV

>member
-30 QIGSLQS
+30 QISSLQS

-111 ETRTMNSLSKDHIAK
+111 ETRTMNNLSKDHIAK

-136 VASASNAMAEAENK
+136 VASASNAMAEAETK

-186 PLQQQKGR
+186 PLQKQRGK
-194 DERNLVRAKGNEAA
+194 DERSLVKAKGAEAT
-208 RLAEIQSASR
+208 RLAEIQALTALEQAEIRAAATTASAES
-218 LAEVEARMAAST
+218 
-230 VAAEAKREAAVAS
+230 KREAAVAS

-273 AIRSDASN
+273 AIRSDASTARNN
-281 ARANAR
+281 ARV
-287 MSEHAIENARYAA
+287 SEKAIENVRYAA

-338 AQGTTQSLNELRK
+338 AQGTTQSLNELKK
-351 SYTELSTTTTT
+351 SYTDLSTTTTT

-377 NIPANKLKDF
+377 NIPTNKLNDF

-489 RGSLQRIFNSINA
+489 RGSLQRIFNSINS

-546 IGDKV
+546 INDKV

-603 IIMDTMAA
+603 IIMDTLAA

-636 LLISAATGIVNA
+636 LIISVATGVVNA

-665 VATVRVGLLATKA
+665 VATVRVGLMAAKA

-684 ATYLQMGNRMRQ
+684 ATYLQMQNRMLQ
-696 ATGDASLTWG
+696 ATGAQKASWS
-706 TVWKA
+706 VAWQA
-711 VKQAQSATVAYDST
+711 IRQAQTATVAYDST
-725 LAANVGTAN
+725 LAANVSTAN

-740 QRLAAADNAV
+740 QRLAAADNMV
-750 AAAAGKATAAK
+750 AAAAGKAAAAK
-761 AAQNTAQI
+761 AAQNTAQV

-794 SKLSSVGSGLLSM
+794 SKLSSVGSGLMAM
-807 FGGPWGLAISG
+807 FGGPWGIAISAG
-818 ILTAV
+818 LSLV

-828 YLGDAFQDASSKADE
+828 YLGDAFQESSAKADE

-870 SGFVELNATI
+870 TGFMELNAAI

-887 TANGQ
+887 TSNGQ
-892 ALGYYV
+892 ALGYYI

-909 EQAEAMGYST
+909 EQAEAMGFST

-930 MDAVQGSDAFKGMS
+930 MDAVQGSDAFKNMS
-944 KETKQALVDMGFSYQ
+944 KETKQALVDMGFSYA

-1011 GTTGAN
+1011 GTSGGN
-1017 AANAQKRADAA
+1017 AAANQKRAEAA

-1048 GGAMRDALNDAI
+1048 GGAMRDALNDAA
-1060 LFGQG
+1060 LFNQG
-1065 VEETGEQTEEAGL
+1065 IEETGDAAEEAGF

-1086 FHSMAEA
+1086 FKSMAEA

-1319 GGAGRAKKE
+1319 GGASRAKKE
-1328 TKTAAELFED
+1328 TKTAAEIFED

-1346 LDKALSTWWRSTT
+1346 LDKALTTWWRSTT

-1380 KVADLR
+1380 KVSDLR

-1434 KISEGQSKIAD
+1434 KINEGQTKIAD

-1679 VDFYGKGFMNA
+1679 VDFYGKNFMNA

-1699 AGGVYAMGGGDGLVT
+1699 AGGVYAMGGSSDLVT

-1729 AVILDGRAISQSID
+1729 AVVLDGRAISQSID

>member
-18 DKAAQSIGALEK
+18 DKAAQSISALEK
-30 QIGSLQS
+30 QIGSLQG
-37 AVATLKSPSGRGGTI
+37 AVAALKAPSARGGSV

-58 DSSKVKN
+58 DSTKVKN
-65 LKDSATALKS
+65 LKETSSALKS

-111 ETRTMNSLSKDHIAK
+111 ETRTMNSLSNAHIAK

-150 AKKAQAQL
+150 AKKAQAAL

-176 ASVKREDNAI
+176 AAVKHEDNAL

-194 DERNLVRAKGNEAA
+194 DERNLVKTKGNEAV
-208 RLAEIQSASR
+208 RLAEIQ
-218 LAEVEARMAAST
+218 AASQLQQAELKLAGTT
-230 VAAEAKREAAVAS
+230 VTAEAKREAAAVAAS
-243 ASARIGAAREAEAAR
+243 AKITAAREAEAAR
-258 TERARIREEELTKRT
+258 TQRAMIKEQGSGERQMMRI
-273 AIRSDASN
+273 SASQAN
-281 ARANAR
+281 AQLRAN
-287 MSEHAIENARYAA
+287 EQAIEQVRYAA
-300 RDMAVYYGAITAG
+300 RDTAVYYGAITAG
-313 IGRVVSS
+313 LGTLVSS

-333 DVERT
+333 DVKRT
-338 AQGTTQSLNELRK
+338 AQGTTADLTELRK
-351 SYTELSTTTTT
+351 AYTDLSTEKVVTP
-362 SFADLSKIGTLGAQM
+362 FADLAKIGTLGAQM
-377 NIPANKLKDF
+377 NIPTKDLKDF
-387 TKAVA
+387 TTAVA
-392 EFSTVTG
+392 EFSTVTE
-399 MEVESASTAFGRFG
+399 MDVEAATTAFGRFG
-413 EMMGKLQESAPGKGD
+413 QMMGGLQESSKGAGD
-428 GYAVLA
+428 GYKILA
-434 NQIADLGAKSVA
+434 NQVADLGAKSVA

-454 AVSIAAQGKSAGFT
+454 MVSIAAQGKSAGFT
-468 QNEILA
+468 QNQILA

-502 AAADGGEK
+502 AAAEGGDA

-540 LQNLAG
+540 LQHLAG

-570 LSRMS
+570 LARMS
-575 NSVGLYVEQLKEA
+575 NSVGLYVSQLKEA
-588 EAASKGTTF
+588 EEASKNTSF
-597 IDESMG
+597 IDDSMS
-603 IIMDTMAA
+603 IITDTLSA
-611 KVEAFQHALQNAGAA
+611 KLQQFQNALQNAGAA
-626 MNSSFMVPFK
+626 MNSSFMVPMK
-636 LLISAATGIVNA
+636 AIVTVATMAVNA

-658 FVGALAA
+658 FVGALTMVS
-665 VATVRVGLLATKA
+665 VARVGMTAAKA
-678 AAVSMS
+678 ALMSMS
-684 ATYLQMGNRMRQ
+684 ASYIQMQTRIMQ
-696 ATGDASLTWG
+696 ATGQQKLSWG
-706 TVWKA
+706 IVFQA
-711 VKQAQSATVAYDST
+711 VKQAQAGVASYDGA
-725 LAANVGTAN
+725 LASNVATAN

-740 QRLAAADNAV
+740 QRLAAADNMV
-750 AAAAGKATAAK
+750 AAAAGKAAVAK
-761 AAQNTAQI
+761 GAQNAAQM

-794 SKLSSVGSGLLSM
+794 SRLSSVGSGLMAM
-807 FGGPWGLAISG
+807 FGGPWGLAITG
-818 ILTAV
+818 AITAV
-823 SVGAT
+823 TVAAS
-828 YLGDAFQDASSKADE
+828 YLGDSFTSASEKAE
-843 FKNAVG
+843 NFSNAAG

-870 SGFVELNATI
+870 SSFVELNATI

-898 DKSGQV
+898 DQSGQV

-966 TSEAQGGGQKA
+966 TSEAQGGGKAA
-977 ADAYVNG
+977 ADAYVDG
-984 YIDQIK
+984 YI
-990 ARKAD
+990 A
-995 AVNAVN
+995 
-1001 STIVDTGTMN
+1001 
-1011 GTTGAN
+1011 
-1017 AANAQKRADAA
+1017 
-1028 QPYNQQIEALEG
+1028 QIEARKGEAVDAMKNDVAQDFDAAGAVAGAAGKPYDDQISALQG
-1040 LKSKTEGV
+1040 LKSNTEGV
-1048 GGAMRDALNDAI
+1048 GGAMRDALNNAI

-1065 VEETGEQTEEAGL
+1065 VEETGEQTEDAGF

-1086 FHSMAEA
+1086 FKDMAEV

-1100 MFSSTDAAAALDSS
+1100 MFSSTDAAAALDSA
-1114 LQQVYES
+1114 LQDVYNS
-1121 MQEHGTSMDPNSP
+1121 MQEHGTSMDPNSA
-1134 DGQANIAAISDYFEK
+1134 DGQANIAAISNYFEK

-1158 EEMGYTGEEAYQYA
+1158 EEMGLTGEEAYQYA

-1180 DFLAAQGFDMS
+1180 DFLSAQGFDMS
-1191 QFEQQRD
+1191 AFEQQRD
-1198 TMAAIIAQPYQ
+1198 TMAAIIAQPYE
-1209 SGEVDHSATDASL
+1209 SGPVDHSKTDESL
-1222 GQMVDNAAQAV
+1222 GQMVGNAIDAV
-1233 SQAQGFLGKV
+1233 NQAQGALGKV
-1243 QAIWNS
+1243 QAIWNAIS
-1249 IQSYMGAIGGAKS
+1249 SYQGLIGGAKS
-1262 KTGKGSYTP
+1262 KTGKGSFNL
-1271 GQKSKIRMPTFANR
+1271 GQKSKVRMPTFAAR
-1285 NNAASAFSGNNFK
+1285 NNGTSAFSGNNFR
-1298 AKPSRSGGGGGGGRS
+1298 AKPQRSSGGGGGGGHS

-1319 GGAGRAKKE
+1319 SGANRAKKE
-1328 TKTAAELFED
+1328 TKTAAEIFED

-1346 LDKALSTWWRSTT
+1346 LDKALTSWWRSTT
-1359 AQDNYRKGLN
+1359 AQDNYHKGLN
-1369 SLKKDVEGTTK
+1369 SLRKDVENTTK
-1380 KVADLR
+1380 KVSDLR

-1527 GAFDSLTSTIGQVP
+1527 GAFDSLTGTIGQVP
-1541 REVKEHVTDNGTVGS
+1541 REVKEHVTDNGTVGA
-1556 TQDAI
+1556 TQSAI
-1561 DSLHSNGVTVPVQ
+1561 DSLHADPVTVPVQ
-1574 PSQREINVRIRYQI
+1574 PSQSQINVKIHYTI
-1588 DEASYAAALNAAR
+1588 DEASYNAAR
-1601 MNPLGSQNRTVRTR
+1601 ARVYPRTGGGGTVRD
-1615 SGRNIGTIY
+1615 SHGRNLGTLY

-1629 SSANYLPG
+1629 SSDHYIPG

-1660 DGKGMF
+1660 DGHGMF

-1729 AVILDGRAISQSID
+1729 SIMLDGRSISQSVD

>member
-18 DKAAQSIGALEK
+18 DKAAQSISALEK
-30 QIGSLQS
+30 QIGSLQG
-37 AVATLKSPSGRGGTI
+37 AVAALKAPSARGGSV

-58 DSSKVKN
+58 DSTKVKN
-65 LKDSATALKS
+65 LKETSSALKS

-136 VASASNAMAEAENK
+136 VASASNAMAEAESK
-150 AKKAQAQL
+150 AKKAQAAL

-176 ASVKREDNAI
+176 ASVKHEDNAI
-186 PLQQQKGR
+186 PLQRQKGR
-194 DERNLVRAKGNEAA
+194 DERSLVKTKGDEAA
-208 RLAEIQSASR
+208 RLAEIQATSQLQQAELK
-218 LAEVEARMAAST
+218 LAGTT
-230 VAAEAKREAAVAS
+230 VTAEAKREAAAVAAS
-243 ASARIGAAREAEAAR
+243 AKITAAREAEAAR
-258 TERARIREEELTKRT
+258 TQRAMIKEQGSGERQMMRI
-273 AIRSDASN
+273 SASQAN
-281 ARANAR
+281 AQLRAN
-287 MSEHAIENARYAA
+287 EQAIEQVRYAA
-300 RDMAVYYGAITAG
+300 RDTAVYYGAITAG
-313 IGRVVSS
+313 LGTLVSS

-333 DVERT
+333 DVKRT
-338 AQGTTQSLNELRK
+338 AQGTTADLNELK
-351 SYTELSTTTTT
+351 KAYTDLSTQKVVTP
-362 SFADLSKIGTLGAQM
+362 FADLAKIGTLGAQM
-377 NIPANKLKDF
+377 NIPTKDLKDF
-387 TKAVA
+387 TTAVA
-392 EFSTVTG
+392 EFSTVTE
-399 MEVESASTAFGRFG
+399 MDVEAATTAFGRFG
-413 EMMGKLQESAPGKGD
+413 QMMGGLQESSKGAGD
-428 GYAVLA
+428 GYKILA
-434 NQIADLGAKSVA
+434 NQVADLGAKSVA

-454 AVSIAAQGKSAGFT
+454 MVSIAAQGKSAGFT
-468 QNEILA
+468 QNQILA

-502 AAADGGEK
+502 AAAEGGDA

-521 DAEFQKLWRDDP
+521 DSEFQKLWRDDP

-540 LQNLAG
+540 LQHLAG
-546 IGDKV
+546 INDKV

-565 RDVEL
+565 RDVEML
-570 LSRMS
+570 ARMS
-575 NSVGLYVEQLKEA
+575 NSVGLYVSQLKEA
-588 EAASKGTTF
+588 EEASKNTSF
-597 IDESMG
+597 IDDSMS
-603 IIMDTMAA
+603 IITDTLSA
-611 KVEAFQHALQNAGAA
+611 KLQQFQNALQNAGAA
-626 MNSSFMVPFK
+626 MNSSFMVPMK
-636 LLISAATGIVNA
+636 AIVTVATMAVNA

-658 FVGALAA
+658 FVSALTMVS
-665 VATVRVGLLATKA
+665 VARVGMTAAKA
-678 AAVSMS
+678 ALMSMS
-684 ATYLQMGNRMRQ
+684 ASYIQMQTRIMQ
-696 ATGDASLTWG
+696 ATGQQKLSWG
-706 TVWKA
+706 IVFQA
-711 VKQAQSATVAYDST
+711 VKQAQAGVASYDGA
-725 LAANVGTAN
+725 LASNVATAN

-740 QRLAAADNAV
+740 QRLAAADNMV
-750 AAAAGKATAAK
+750 AAAAGKAAVAK
-761 AAQNTAQI
+761 GAQNAAQM

-794 SKLSSVGSGLLSM
+794 SRLSSVGSGLMAM
-807 FGGPWGLAISG
+807 FGGPWGLAITG
-818 ILTAV
+818 AITAV
-823 SVGAT
+823 TVAAS
-828 YLGDAFQDASSKADE
+828 YLGDSFTSASEKAE
-843 FKNAVG
+843 NFSNAVG

-870 SGFVELNATI
+870 SSFVELNATI

-898 DKSGQV
+898 DQTGQV

-966 TSEAQGGGQKA
+966 TSEAQGGGKKA
-977 ADAYVNG
+977 ADAYVDG
-984 YIDQIK
+984 YIAQIQARKGEAVDAMKNDVAQDFDSAGAIAGAAGKPYDDQI
-990 ARKAD
+990 
-995 AVNAVN
+995 
-1001 STIVDTGTMN
+1001 S
-1011 GTTGAN
+1011 
-1017 AANAQKRADAA
+1017 
-1028 QPYNQQIEALEG
+1028 ALQG
-1040 LKSKTEGV
+1040 LKSNTDGV
-1048 GGAMRDALNDAI
+1048 GGAMRDALNNAI

-1065 VEETGEQTEEAGL
+1065 VEETGEQTEDAGF

-1086 FHSMAEA
+1086 FKDMAEV

-1100 MFSSTDAAAALDSS
+1100 MFSSTDAAAALDSA
-1114 LQQVYES
+1114 LQDVYNS
-1121 MQEHGTSMDPNSP
+1121 MQEHGTSMDPNSA
-1134 DGQANIAAISDYFEK
+1134 DGQANIAAISNYFEK

-1158 EEMGYTGEEAYQYA
+1158 EEMGLTGEEAYQYA

-1191 QFEQQRD
+1191 AFEQQRD
-1198 TMAAIIAQPYQ
+1198 TMAAIIAQPYE
-1209 SGEVDHSATDASL
+1209 SGPVDHSKTDESL
-1222 GQMVDNAAQAV
+1222 GQMVGNAIDAV
-1233 SQAQGFLGKV
+1233 NQAQGALGKV
-1243 QAIWNS
+1243 QAIWNAIS
-1249 IQSYMGAIGGAKS
+1249 SYQGLIGGAKS
-1262 KTGKGSYTP
+1262 KTGKGSFNL
-1271 GQKSKIRMPTFANR
+1271 GQKSKVRMPTFAAR
-1285 NNAASAFSGNNFK
+1285 NNGTSAFSGNNFR
-1298 AKPSRSGGGGGGGRS
+1298 AKPQRSSGGGGGGHS

-1319 GGAGRAKKE
+1319 SGANRAKKE
-1328 TKTAAELFED
+1328 TKTAAEIFED

-1346 LDKALSTWWRSTT
+1346 LDKALTSWWRSTT
-1359 AQDNYRKGLN
+1359 AQDNYHKGLN
-1369 SLKKDVEGTTK
+1369 SLRKDVENTTK
-1380 KVADLR
+1380 KVSDLR

-1434 KISEGQSKIAD
+1434 KINEGQSKIAD

-1527 GAFDSLTSTIGQVP
+1527 GAFDSLTGTIGQVP
-1541 REVKEHVTDNGTVGS
+1541 REVKEHVTDNGTVGA
-1556 TQDAI
+1556 TQSAI
-1561 DSLHSNGVTVPVQ
+1561 DSLHADPVTVPVQ
-1574 PSQREINVRIRYQI
+1574 PSQSQINVKIHYTI
-1588 DEASYAAALNAAR
+1588 DEASYNAAR
-1601 MNPLGSQNRTVRTR
+1601 ARVYPRTGGGGTVRD
-1615 SGRNIGTIY
+1615 SHGRNLGTLY

-1629 SSANYLPG
+1629 SSDHYIPG

-1660 DGKGMF
+1660 DGHGMF
-1666 RVRSGEYVISQPA
+1666 RVRSGEFVVSQPA

-1729 AVILDGRAISQSID
+1729 SIMLDGRSISQSID

>member
-111 ETRTMNSLSKDHIAK
+111 ETRTMNNLSKDHIAK
-126 LKDTASAMRE
+126 LRDTASAMRE

-176 ASVKREDNAI
+176 ASVKREDNAL
-186 PLQQQKGR
+186 PLQKQKGR
-194 DERNLVRAKGNEAA
+194 DERSLVRAKGAEAT
-208 RLAEIQSASR
+208 RLAEIQALTALEQAEIRAAATTASAES
-218 LAEVEARMAAST
+218 
-230 VAAEAKREAAVAS
+230 KREAAVAS
-243 ASARIGAAREAEAAR
+243 ASARIGAAREAELAR
-258 TERARIREEELTKRT
+258 TERARIREEELTKRQ
-273 AIRSDASN
+273 AIRSDASTARNN
-281 ARANAR
+281 ARA
-287 MSEHAIENARYAA
+287 SEKAIENVRYAA

-338 AQGTTQSLNELRK
+338 AQGTTQSLNELKK

-377 NIPANKLKDF
+377 NIPTNKLNDF

-489 RGSLQRIFNSINA
+489 RGSLQRIFNSINS

-546 IGDKV
+546 ISDKV

-575 NSVGLYVEQLKEA
+575 NSVGLYVAQLKEA
-588 EAASKGTTF
+588 ERASKGTTF

-603 IIMDTMAA
+603 IIMDTLAA

-636 LLISAATGIVNA
+636 LLISAATGVVNA

-665 VATVRVGLLATKA
+665 VATVRVGLMAAKA

-684 ATYLQMGNRMRQ
+684 ATYLQMQNRMLQ
-696 ATGDASLTWG
+696 ATGAQKASWSV
-706 TVWKA
+706 VWQA
-711 VKQAQSATVAYDST
+711 IRQAQTATVQYDSS

-740 QRLAAADNAV
+740 QRLAAADNMV
-750 AAAAGKATAAK
+750 AAAAGKAAAAK
-761 AAQNTAQI
+761 AAQNTAQV

-794 SKLSSVGSGLLSM
+794 TKLSSVGSGLLSM
-807 FGGPWGLAISG
+807 FGGPWGIGISLALS
-818 ILTAV
+818 AV

-828 YLGDAFQDASSKADE
+828 YLADSFQNASAKADE

-944 KETKQALVDMGFSYQ
+944 KETKQALVDMGFSYA
-959 KYIKLAS
+959 KYIKLVS
-966 TSEAQGGGQKA
+966 TSEAQGGGKEA
-977 ADAYVNG
+977 ADAYVDG
-984 YIDQIK
+984 YIAQIQARSNEAAQASLDAGEGGEGILINTREYDDQI
-990 ARKAD
+990 
-995 AVNAVN
+995 
-1001 STIVDTGTMN
+1001 S
-1011 GTTGAN
+1011 
-1017 AANAQKRADAA
+1017 
-1028 QPYNQQIEALEG
+1028 ALQG
-1040 LKSKTEGV
+1040 LKSNTEGV
-1048 GGAMRDALNDAI
+1048 GGAMRDALNDAV
-1060 LFGQG
+1060 LFSQG
-1065 VEETGEQTEEAGL
+1065 VEETGEQTEEAGF

-1086 FHSMAEA
+1086 FKSMAEA

-1319 GGAGRAKKE
+1319 GGGGASRARKE
-1328 TKTAAELFED
+1328 TKTAAEIFED

-1346 LDKALSTWWRSTT
+1346 LDKALTTWWRSTT

-1380 KVADLR
+1380 KVSGLR

-1495 QEIEAYTQSLKQQF
+1495 QEIEAYTQSLKRQF
-1509 IDQVTQLGFNQG
+1509 IEQVTQLGFNQG

-1556 TQDAI
+1556 TQSAI
-1561 DSLHSNGVTVPVQ
+1561 DGIHADPVTVPVQ
-1574 PSQREINVRIRYQI
+1574 PSQSTIPVTLQVRWDQTWWK
-1588 DEASYAAALNAAR
+1588 ST
-1601 MNPLGSQNRTVRTR
+1601 PKPGPWR
-1615 SGRNIGTIY
+1615 SGYVFPNGSSSRFY
-1624 TGGLL
+1624 KGGLL
-1629 SSANYLPG
+1629 SGANSLPG

-1699 AGGVYAMGGGDGLVT
+1699 AGGVYQMGGGADLVT

-1721 QLVKAVST
+1721 QLVKAVSM
-1729 AVILDGRAISQSID
+1729 AVVLDGRAISQSID
-1743 NGNMRTGNRGV
+1743 NGNTRAGNRGV